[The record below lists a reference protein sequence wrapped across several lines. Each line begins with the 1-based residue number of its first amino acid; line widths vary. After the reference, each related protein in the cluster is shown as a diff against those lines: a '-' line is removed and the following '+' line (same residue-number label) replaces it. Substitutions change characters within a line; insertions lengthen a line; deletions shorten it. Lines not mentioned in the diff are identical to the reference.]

1 MDSLTSKTSPYS
13 MAAADSDEETIL
25 QFSSSIY
32 LRIRNSKTSLI
43 DLNDTS
49 PSRRPPSVA
58 SSVCGSIRSTRYD
71 TIEENPADEPSL
83 LSSDEQPLL
92 SSDEVFKSSEGE
104 VQTSPFSD
112 SGVSSLEEVFIR
124 DIEDRTEDTET
135 ELERD
140 PDQVE
145 KKKEFVRDTEDR
157 NEETEV
163 EQNSDQ
169 VVKNK
174 VFVRDSEDKTEGKEA
189 VKDPNQ
195 VAKKKAVLED
205 IRALGQLGRADSSSE
220 STLTID
226 ESNDEEEEDTPVHST
241 EVSDTEQKVTEFV
254 TEVLDPELAAKSPV
268 QESSSSQIQ
277 EEPTIASSS
286 SFTREEEELEEGMS
300 TQQAVQTHDARTS
313 VLDDIRKIGEKR
325 SQGNID
331 DQLDSKRSKP
341 SYTSPESDDNLGK
354 PPPYTPVAAVTP
366 AEEVQ
371 SSSPPSR
378 ANPPVGVREPNSGSH
393 IPQSVLAGGKP
404 KGEPKK
410 PRGVQEGNVRKK
422 ASFFRKKGQSDEEL
436 SKQPSPPPKVRTSGP
451 GVMDRIKTFF
461 GREKTSYDLQQAQT
475 DVGIK
480 YGTSETLPDQPRE
493 RKPLLELQEEAPKL
507 QKAGVQVVEDEEKSL
522 PTPTV
527 VRSQTKSREPDT
539 SSSSG
544 VENNVSMKKAAVPEV
559 KTALAPAVNASAA
572 GPSADLP
579 TKDSKLDRMTSS
591 SDNTSAS
598 SLDLPKKKK
607 LKKKEKKSSTSSLS
621 SLSSVDDRKGGR
633 MNIDAEDSNLPPSR
647 VVGSKGSSLKR
658 KSVPEVQSAPPPEA
672 QKPPSPVAKTTPPI
686 AVKKTPSPEV
696 KAPPPVEVKR
706 TPPPVQ
712 NVSPPVEKA
721 SPPMEVQ
728 KPSSSVKSVPPPAK
742 VQQPQPVEVQRAPS
756 PVQKVSPP
764 VEKASPAV
772 EVQQAPPPVQKAS
785 PPVVK
790 APPPVEVQKPSAP
803 VKKTPPAVKKPVAK
817 TAQPKKTAES
827 PRVRE
832 TVSPMYVVEPAEP
845 VKTTP
850 PLVLPQA
857 TQVTQVETQTPAPP
871 VNNSVPLHTAKSP
884 GDIEG
889 ARQSVLGDIKQLRK
903 DSTSSSDIE
912 EEVTPTTALSTA
924 PPVFPMEA
932 PPTVVEEVRS
942 APPPTMEAPKEQS
955 IVEKIKDK
963 ADDMFSKKSTRKA
976 KTIEGREID
985 DVDQLKEIL
994 KKKKGAKIIIV
1005 SEDDLTSSSSSSSS
1019 SSDEEP
1025 EPEKPPPAMPEQVA
1039 LASADTAYSAPPP
1052 SKLLNGQPET
1062 SETSG
1067 KVIVS
1072 GSGLGH
1078 VPVHRT
1084 AKFMVSAENVEELP
1098 MEIIVTGPRKDR
1110 LPCRY
1115 NDANGGIQVEY
1126 VPEEVGEHDISVKY
1140 NGTEVPG
1147 GPFVCHAYDITK
1159 IKVSE
1164 AKWDVGKDVEVPID
1178 TSRVGHGNLSA
1189 SVSKDGRDINS
1200 KLIDQG
1206 DGKQLLTFNPEGVGL
1221 YNIGLTFNKTNV
1233 PVRCPVIDPNQ
1244 VVVRG
1249 EGYKRGHYLPVGETV
1264 SFNVD
1269 TTESGDAPVVATVS
1283 DSVDRDVPCDMYKDG
1298 SIYTATYTPTEPG
1311 DHKVNVKYAGLTVAS
1326 SPVTVHAY
1334 DVNRVS
1340 LGPLS
1345 KRDELGYVSSIVETK
1360 KAGPGIL
1367 HTSVTTKDETVP
1379 HNCDKLDTGK
1389 YKVSFQPKRLG
1400 QYEVHAEYNDVT
1412 VPGSP
1417 LVYENFDTSDIAV
1430 SGEGLGNVP
1439 VGKLAKFQVDAS
1451 KTPGGDVVVKIA
1463 GPSEDATV
1471 QGEIVEEDDIYT
1483 VLYIPSEVGQHEFLV
1498 LKDDVTIKGSPF
1510 ISHAYD
1516 PSKIQVSDQSKA
1528 KIGDSVEI
1536 QIDTT
1541 KAGRGTLGGEVRS
1554 NGRSIHSQLSST
1566 QPGLYSLCYTPDR
1579 SGEYSTILRFNKED
1593 VPGSPY
1599 VCTVASAEDV
1609 KVKGEE
1615 LVPVGQRALW
1625 EIDTSRSGDG
1635 EVTVKIAGPRKGADY
1650 AGSVTPS
1657 DQDKVTNVEYLPSD
1671 VGQYDFLVLFDGEP
1685 VKQKPF
1691 VSHAYDASAV
1701 AVNAQERG
1709 KIGKEVCHKVDTT
1722 NAGQGVLKAVVAA
1735 GGQDVPSKLSSV
1747 GEGLYD
1753 LTFTPKTSAAHLTT
1767 FSFNDTTVK
1776 GSPFTTALST
1786 PEDIVVMGAGIG
1798 EQKSIPVNKEAIMK
1812 IDATKA
1818 GDEEVVVKVAGPTE
1832 RDFPCEMNAEDQIYS
1847 VNFTPVDVGDHK
1859 FMVKYGEEEVK
1870 ESPFI
1875 AHAFDPSKVEV
1886 QSVPKAKL
1894 GQQVSL
1900 KIDGRNAGKAELT
1913 GEISKDGDK
1922 VPSELWKADDGRHL
1936 MTFLANE
1943 LGTYNAHIRHGGLPV
1958 EGSPFPCK
1966 VFNMDAIDVHGDG
1979 VSETLPL
1986 PVNEKTAFYMETK
1999 GPGNVE
2005 DALVKVFDPTGK
2017 DVPANITSHN
2027 GTYTVDYTPREIGPH
2042 KVRVHYDEKEV
2053 SGSPYTVNV
2062 FDANRIRADPDRT
2075 ATVNQPVNIKVDARD
2090 AGPGKLTYTV
2100 DPNVPD
2106 VMTEPSRDQYLVQ
2119 YTPTQ
2124 PGTYS
2129 VNMKYN
2135 NKPVPGSPF
2144 QFLVLD
2150 TKNIVVMAENLSK
2163 IPVNEKAYFFIG
2175 GADNDDLLGV
2185 HVTDPKGRPLRYEVE
2200 DSLVSFT
2207 PHDIGQHDVSVFF
2220 SGKEV
2225 TGSPFT
2231 FEAYDV
2237 SKIVVTLLDY
2247 SFVGKETTF
2256 QVDCR
2261 EAGPGDLSALVMRAG
2276 AEVVTVVVKDTPEPA
2291 VHSVRFTPTE
2301 PEPHN
2306 LHLEYHNTHVPG
2318 TPFVCDVQAEPEI
2331 GVVGDGL
2338 VRGYVDEKAFFDINA
2353 QNCKLEELGVRI
2365 SNNNGFVPHEVD
2377 SKGDQHKVI
2386 YTPRDAGP
2394 HTVDI
2399 VYFGKHVEGSPFY
2412 PNISAPGNVQI
2423 LGKEGQLVADRRAL
2437 PLKVDKTCNVELD
2450 ASTAGP
2456 GTFKSLVRGP
2466 SGEIQSSVTDIGND
2480 RHKLKFTPLE
2490 KGDHEISVV
2499 YAGRN
2504 IKHSP
2509 FQADVQEPDIQV
2521 IPETQQ
2527 VQQAQVQ
2534 QLQSAAPPL
2543 APSQSAKAPSQS
2555 SRPPVGD
2562 VILKGLPEYANAKT
2576 PFRVSV
2582 DTRPAP
2588 GGGTLA
2594 SRCFGPSKSSD
2605 VQLFDFENGT
2615 YELRVTPK
2623 EKGRHTLEVV
2633 YDQKHAPGSPHVFEV
2648 GSKSDYK
2655 RVKVFGPGLN
2665 NGMINYYRG
2674 NFLCDTRGAGEG
2686 DLSVRIQGPK
2696 GAFKVRMNPLAE
2708 NDRVIAVSYDPTFPG
2723 NYDITVKWSDKHVP
2737 GSPFRVYLAPPSSEP
2752 MGQPDLPPMM
2762 GQSIPRTRGSSRY

>member
-1 MDSLTSKTSPYS
+1 

-25 QFSSSIY
+25 QFTSSVY

-43 DLNDTS
+43 DLNDIS
-49 PSRRPPSVA
+49 AGQRPPSSA

-71 TIEENPADEPSL
+71 TIAENPT
-83 LSSDEQPLL
+83 DEQQPQLP
-92 SSDEVFKSSEGE
+92 SDEVFKSTEEE
-104 VQTSPFSD
+104 VQTYPFSD
-112 SGVSSLEEVFIR
+112 SGVSSLEEVF
-124 DIEDRTEDTET
+124 
-135 ELERD
+135 
-140 PDQVE
+140 
-145 KKKEFVRDTEDR
+145 
-157 NEETEV
+157 
-163 EQNSDQ
+163 
-169 VVKNK
+169 
-174 VFVRDSEDKTEGKEA
+174 VRDSEDKTEDTETE
-189 VKDPNQ
+189 VEKDPNQ
-195 VAKKKAVLED
+195 VEKKKLLLED
-205 IRALGQLGRADSSSE
+205 IRVLGHLTREDSSSE
-220 STLTID
+220 STLSID
-226 ESNDEEEEDTPVHST
+226 ESNAEEEDTPVQST
-241 EVSDTEQKVTEFV
+241 EESATEENIKESDPAK
-254 TEVLDPELAAKSPV
+254 LNPEPTVPNPS
-268 QESSSSQIQ
+268 QESSTAPPKEEIVQ
-277 EEPTIASSS
+277 EPASNSN
-286 SFTREEEELEEGMS
+286 FARGEEGELEEGMS
-300 TQQAVQTHDARTS
+300 TKQAIQTHDARKS
-313 VLDDIRKIGEKR
+313 VLEDIRKIGEKR
-325 SQGNID
+325 SPESAD

-341 SYTSPESDDNLGK
+341 SYTSSESDDSLGK
-354 PPPYTPVAAVTP
+354 PPAYTQRAAVTP

-371 SSSPPSR
+371 SSLPPGG
-378 ANPPVGVREPNSGSH
+378 ANPPVREPKTGSQ

-422 ASFFRKKGQSDEEL
+422 ASFFRKKGQDDEEL
-436 SKQPSPPPKVRTSGP
+436 SKQPSPPPKIRTSGP

-461 GREKTSYDLQQAQT
+461 GKEKTSYDLQQAQT
-475 DVGIK
+475 DVGIR
-480 YGTSETLPDQPRE
+480 YGTSQTLPDQPKE
-493 RKPLLELQEEAPKL
+493 RKSLLELEEEAPKL
-507 QKAGVQVVEDEEKSL
+507 RKAEVEVVEDEEKSL

-527 VRSQTKSREPDT
+527 VRSQRPREPST
-539 SSSSG
+539 PPRNG
-544 VENNVSMKKAAVPEV
+544 VDSKVSMKAAAPEVKAAPVPEV
-559 KTALAPAVNASAA
+559 NASTA
-572 GPSADLP
+572 GPSAELP
-579 TKDSKLDRMTSS
+579 TKDAKLERKTSTS
-591 SDNTSAS
+591 TDNTSAS

-607 LKKKEKKSSTSSLS
+607 LKKKERKSSTFSKSSVS
-621 SLSSVDDRKGGR
+621 SLSSVDDRKGGP
-633 MNIDAEDSNLPPSR
+633 MDMDAEDSNLPPSR

-658 KSVPEVQSAPPPEA
+658 ESSPEVKSTPPLEV
-672 QKPPSPVAKTTPPI
+672 QKPPSPVVKTAPPI
-686 AVKKTPSPEV
+686 EMKKTPPLEV
-696 KAPPPVEVKR
+696 KAPPP
-706 TPPPVQ
+706 
-712 NVSPPVEKA
+712 A
-721 SPPMEVQ
+721 EVQ
-728 KPSSSVKSVPPPAK
+728 HAPP
-742 VQQPQPVEVQRAPS
+742 

-764 VEKASPAV
+764 VVKAAPAV
-772 EVQQAPPPVQKAS
+772 EVQRPSSPIKRATPPPEVKRPSSPVKKTSPVNEVRAPSPAKSASPIEKERTPSPAKSASPVEKPRTPSPAKNASPVVDAPAESALPAEKVPTPTPAKNASPVEKPRTPSPAKSASPVEEAPAESALPAEKVPTPTPAKSASPVEKPRTPSPAKSASPVEEAPAESALPAEKVPTPTPAKSASPVEKPRTPSPAKNAAPVVEAPAESALPVEKVPTPTPAKSASPVEEVPAESALPAEKVRTPSPTKSATPVEKARTPSPPKSVSPPMLSSSPPPVQK
-785 PPVVK
+785 PVVR
-790 APPPVEVQKPSAP
+790 
-803 VKKTPPAVKKPVAK
+803 
-817 TAQPKKTAES
+817 TAQPKKTLDPS

-850 PLVLPQA
+850 PPVLPQA
-857 TQVTQVETQTPAPP
+857 KQVTQVETQSPAPP
-871 VNNSVPLHTAKSP
+871 VNNSVSLHTARSP
-884 GDIEG
+884 VEIEG
-889 ARQSVLGDIKQLRK
+889 ARNSVLSNIKQLREE
-903 DSTSSSDIE
+903 SSSSSDSE
-912 EEVTPTTALSTA
+912 KAAAPTTKTPMESPTF
-924 PPVFPMEA
+924 PVEA
-932 PPTVVEEVRS
+932 PPTVVEEVHS
-942 APPPTMEAPKEQS
+942 APPPTMEAPNDKS

-963 ADDMFSKKSTRKA
+963 ADDIFTKKSTLKG

-1005 SEDDLTSSSSSSSS
+1005 TDDELTSSS

-1025 EPEKPPPAMPEQVA
+1025 EKPPPPMPEKVA
-1039 LASADTAYSAPPP
+1039 LAPADTAYSTPPSS
-1052 SKLLNGQPET
+1052 SKLLNGEP
-1062 SETSG
+1062 ETSG

-1084 AKFMVSAENVEELP
+1084 ARFAVTAENVDELP

-1115 NDANGGIQVEY
+1115 NDANGSIQVEY

-1206 DGKQLLTFNPEGVGL
+1206 DGKQLLTFNPGGVGL

-1233 PVRCPVIDPNQ
+1233 PVRCPVIDPNK
-1244 VVVRG
+1244 VVVKG
-1249 EGYKRGHYLPVGETV
+1249 EGYRRGHYLPVGDTV

-1269 TTESGDAPVVATVS
+1269 TTESGDAPVVATVT
-1283 DSVDRDVPCDMYKDG
+1283 DAVERDVPCDVYKDG
-1298 SIYTATYTPTEPG
+1298 SIHTAAYTPKEAG
-1311 DHKVNVKYAGLTVAS
+1311 DHKVNVKFAGLTVAS

-1334 DVNRVS
+1334 DINKVS

-1367 HTSVTTKDETVP
+1367 HTSVTTKDEVVS

-1400 QYEVHAEYNDVT
+1400 QYEVHAEFNDIT

-1417 LVYENFDTSDIAV
+1417 LVYENFDTSDIMV

-1439 VGKLAKFQVDAS
+1439 AGKLAKFQVDAS

-1463 GPSEDATV
+1463 GPSDDSAVE
-1471 QGEIVEEDDIYT
+1471 GEIVEEDDIYT
-1483 VLYIPSEVGQHEFLV
+1483 VLYIPAEVGQHEFLV
-1498 LKDDVTIKGSPF
+1498 LKDDVTIQGAPF

-1516 PSKIQVSDQSKA
+1516 PSKTQVSDQSKA
-1528 KIGDSVEI
+1528 KIGDRVEI
-1536 QIDTT
+1536 QIDTR

-1554 NGRSIHSQLSST
+1554 NGRTIPSQMSST
-1566 QPGLYSLCYTPDR
+1566 HPGLYSLCYTPDR
-1579 SGEYSTILRFNKED
+1579 SGQYSSILRFNKED

-1599 VCTVASAEDV
+1599 VCTVASAEEV
-1609 KVKGEE
+1609 QVKGEE
-1615 LVPVGQRALW
+1615 LVPVGQSALW
-1625 EIDTSRSGDG
+1625 EIDTSRAGDG

-1657 DQDKVTNVEYLPSD
+1657 DVDKVTNVEYLPSD

-1685 VKQKPF
+1685 VKQEPF
-1691 VSHAYDASAV
+1691 ISHAYDASAV

-1735 GGQDVPSKLSSV
+1735 GGQDVPSNLTSA

-1767 FSFNDTTVK
+1767 FSFNDEVVK

-1786 PEDIVVMGAGIG
+1786 PEDIVVMGAGMG
-1798 EQKSIPVNKEAIMK
+1798 DQKCIPVNKEAIMK

-1900 KIDGRNAGKAELT
+1900 KVDGRNAGKAELT

-1922 VPSELWKADDGRHL
+1922 VPSELWKTDDGRHM
-1936 MTFLANE
+1936 MTFVANE

-1979 VSETLPL
+1979 VSETIPL

-2053 SGSPYTVNV
+2053 SGSPYIVNV

-2100 DPNVPD
+2100 DPIVSD

-2129 VNMKYN
+2129 VHMKYN

-2150 TKNIVVMAENLSK
+2150 TKNIMVMAENLSK
-2163 IPVNEKAYFFIG
+2163 IPVNEKAYFFVG

-2185 HVTDPKGRPLRYEVE
+2185 HVRDPKGLPLRYEVE
-2200 DSLVSFT
+2200 DSLVSFI
-2207 PHDIGQHDVSVFF
+2207 PQDVGRHDVSVFF
-2220 SGKEV
+2220 SGKGV

-2237 SKIVVTLLDY
+2237 SKIVVTLLDH
-2247 SFVGKETTF
+2247 SFVGKETSF
-2256 QVDCR
+2256 Q
-2261 EAGPGDLSALVMRAG
+2261 GI
-2276 AEVVTVVVKDTPEPA
+2276 
-2291 VHSVRFTPTE
+2291 
-2301 PEPHN
+2301 
-2306 LHLEYHNTHVPG
+2306 LHHAWQPV
-2318 TPFVCDVQAEPEI
+2318 
-2331 GVVGDGL
+2331 
-2338 VRGYVDEKAFFDINA
+2338 
-2353 QNCKLEELGVRI
+2353 
-2365 SNNNGFVPHEVD
+2365 
-2377 SKGDQHKVI
+2377 
-2386 YTPRDAGP
+2386 
-2394 HTVDI
+2394 
-2399 VYFGKHVEGSPFY
+2399 
-2412 PNISAPGNVQI
+2412 
-2423 LGKEGQLVADRRAL
+2423 
-2437 PLKVDKTCNVELD
+2437 
-2450 ASTAGP
+2450 
-2456 GTFKSLVRGP
+2456 
-2466 SGEIQSSVTDIGND
+2466 
-2480 RHKLKFTPLE
+2480 
-2490 KGDHEISVV
+2490 
-2499 YAGRN
+2499 
-2504 IKHSP
+2504 
-2509 FQADVQEPDIQV
+2509 FQCM
-2521 IPETQQ
+2521 
-2527 VQQAQVQ
+2527 
-2534 QLQSAAPPL
+2534 
-2543 APSQSAKAPSQS
+2543 
-2555 SRPPVGD
+2555 
-2562 VILKGLPEYANAKT
+2562 ANA
-2576 PFRVSV
+2576 S
-2582 DTRPAP
+2582 
-2588 GGGTLA
+2588 
-2594 SRCFGPSKSSD
+2594 
-2605 VQLFDFENGT
+2605 
-2615 YELRVTPK
+2615 
-2623 EKGRHTLEVV
+2623 
-2633 YDQKHAPGSPHVFEV
+2633 
-2648 GSKSDYK
+2648 
-2655 RVKVFGPGLN
+2655 
-2665 NGMINYYRG
+2665 
-2674 NFLCDTRGAGEG
+2674 
-2686 DLSVRIQGPK
+2686 
-2696 GAFKVRMNPLAE
+2696 
-2708 NDRVIAVSYDPTFPG
+2708 
-2723 NYDITVKWSDKHVP
+2723 IT
-2737 GSPFRVYLAPPSSEP
+2737 
-2752 MGQPDLPPMM
+2752 
-2762 GQSIPRTRGSSRY
+2762 

>member
-1 MDSLTSKTSPYS
+1 MASTPEETSPYS
-13 MAAADSDEETIL
+13 MATADSDEETIL
-25 QFSSSIY
+25 QFTSSVY

-49 PSRRPPSVA
+49 SSRRPPSIA
-58 SSVCGSIRSTRYD
+58 SSVCGSVRSTRYD
-71 TIEENPADEPSL
+71 TITENPT
-83 LSSDEQPLL
+83 DEQPQLSTDDQLL
-92 SSDEVFKSSEGE
+92 LPTDEHPQLSTDEVFKPTEGE
-104 VQTSPFSD
+104 VPTYPFSD
-112 SGVSSLEEVFIR
+112 SGVSSLEEVFVR
-124 DIEDRTEDTET
+124 DPEDRTEDTET
-135 ELERD
+135 EVEKD
-140 PDQVE
+140 PNQVE
-145 KKKEFVRDTEDR
+145 KKK
-157 NEETEV
+157 
-163 EQNSDQ
+163 
-169 VVKNK
+169 
-174 VFVRDSEDKTEGKEA
+174 
-189 VKDPNQ
+189 
-195 VAKKKAVLED
+195 VLLDD
-205 IRALGQLGRADSSSE
+205 IRALGQLGREDSSSE
-220 STLTID
+220 STLSID
-226 ESNDEEEEDTPVHST
+226 ESDREEEDTPVHST
-241 EVSDTEQKVTEFV
+241 EDSATEENVTESDPVKLDTELTVQ
-254 TEVLDPELAAKSPV
+254 ASV
-268 QESSSSQIQ
+268 QESSTSQLQ
-277 EEPTIASSS
+277 EETIPEPVSASSS
-286 SFTREEEELEEGMS
+286 SSFAREEEEESEEGMS
-300 TQQAVQTHDARTS
+300 TKQAAQTHDARTS
-313 VLDDIRKIGEKR
+313 VLEDIRKIGEKR
-325 SQGNID
+325 SPDIID
-331 DQLDSKRSKP
+331 DQLQSKKSKP
-341 SYTSPESDDNLGK
+341 SYTSSESDDSLRK
-354 PPPYTPVAAVTP
+354 PPGYTPAVSATP

-371 SSSPPSR
+371 SSLPPGG
-378 ANPPVGVREPNSGSH
+378 ANPPVREPQAGSH

-404 KGEPKK
+404 KGEPTK
-410 PRGVQEGNVRKK
+410 PRGVQEGNVKKK

-436 SKQPSPPPKVRTSGP
+436 SRQPSPPPKIRTSGP

-461 GREKTSYDLQQAQT
+461 GRERTSYDLQQAQT

-480 YGTSETLPDQPRE
+480 YGTSHTLPDEPRE

-507 QKAGVQVVEDEEKSL
+507 RKADVTVVEDEENSL

-527 VRSQTKSREPDT
+527 VRSHQANSREPGT

-544 VENNVSMKKAAVPEV
+544 AENLKGSLKKAAVPEV
-559 KTALAPAVNASAA
+559 KAAPAPAINASAA
-572 GPSADLP
+572 GPTAALP
-579 TKDSKLDRMTSS
+579 TKEAKLERKTSS
-591 SDNTSAS
+591 SSLTSAS

-607 LKKKEKKSSTSSLS
+607 LKKKERKSSTSSKSSVS
-621 SLSSVDDRKGGR
+621 SLSSVDDRKTGP
-633 MNIDAEDSNLPPSR
+633 MNMDAEDSNLPPSR
-647 VVGSKGSSLKR
+647 VVGSKPSSLKM
-658 KSVPEVQSAPPPEA
+658 KTSPVLESTPPLEV
-672 QKPPSPVAKTTPPI
+672 QKPPSPVVNTAPPM
-686 AVKKTPSPEV
+686 ATKKTPSPEV
-696 KAPPPVEVKR
+696 KASPPVEVQKAPPPVQKAPPPVKKASPMVQKTPPSVKK
-706 TPPPVQ
+706 TPPPVKKTPPPVKKTPPLVQ
-712 NVSPPVEKA
+712 KTSPPV
-721 SPPMEVQ
+721 V
-728 KPSSSVKSVPPPAK
+728 
-742 VQQPQPVEVQRAPS
+742 
-756 PVQKVSPP
+756 
-764 VEKASPAV
+764 KASPAV
-772 EVQQAPPPVQKAS
+772 EVQRPPS
-785 PPVVK
+785 
-790 APPPVEVQKPSAP
+790 P
-803 VKKTPPAVKKPVAK
+803 VKKTTPFDEVRAPFLAAFFSFRQSAHAFSSKKRYTVEKALAKRAWSVEKVDAPWPSQAKSFSPVEKVSTPFSPMNASPPILSSSSLPVQRPAARP
-817 TAQPKKTAES
+817 AQLKKTPES

-832 TVSPMYVVEPAEP
+832 PVSPVYVVEPAEP

-850 PLVLPQA
+850 PPVLPQA
-857 TQVTQVETQTPAPP
+857 NQVTQVETQSPAPP
-871 VNNSVPLHTAKSP
+871 VNNSVSLQTARSP
-884 GDIEG
+884 TEIEG
-889 ARQSVLGDIKQLRK
+889 ARQSVLGNIKQLRK
-903 DSTSSSDIE
+903 DSSSSSSSSSDSE
-912 EEVTPTTALSTA
+912 EEVAPTTEA
-924 PPVFPMEA
+924 PAATPVFPTEA
-932 PPTVVEEVRS
+932 TPTVVEEVRS
-942 APPPTMEAPKEQS
+942 APPPVMEAPKDKS
-955 IVEKIKDK
+955 TFEKIKDK
-963 ADDMFSKKSTRKA
+963 ADDMFSKKTTLKA
-976 KTIEGREID
+976 KRIEGREID
-985 DVDQLKEIL
+985 DVDQIKEIL
-994 KKKKGAKIIIV
+994 KNKKGAKIIIV
-1005 SEDDLTSSSSSSSS
+1005 SEDELTSSSSSSSD
-1019 SSDEEP
+1019 DEY
-1025 EPEKPPPAMPEQVA
+1025 EKPASPMPEQVA
-1039 LASADTAYSAPPP
+1039 VATADEAHSAPPP
-1052 SKLLNGQPET
+1052 SKLLNGEP
-1062 SETSG
+1062 ETSG

-1115 NDANGGIQVEY
+1115 NDANGSIQVEY

-1178 TSRVGHGNLSA
+1178 TSRVGQGNLSA
-1189 SVSKDGRDINS
+1189 SVTKDGRDIGS

-1206 DGKQLLTFNPEGVGL
+1206 DGKQMLSFNPEGVGL

-1244 VVVRG
+1244 VAVRG
-1249 EGYKRGHYLPVGETV
+1249 EGYRRGHYLPVGETV

-1269 TTESGDAPVVATVS
+1269 TTESGDAPVVATVT
-1283 DSVDRDVPCDMYKDG
+1283 DSVDRDVPCDVYKDG
-1298 SIYTATYTPTEPG
+1298 SIYTATYTPKEPG
-1311 DHKVNVKYAGLTVAS
+1311 DHKVNVKFAGLTVAS

-1345 KRDELGYVSSIVETK
+1345 KRDELGYVSTIVDTK
-1360 KAGPGIL
+1360 KAGSGIL
-1367 HTSVTTKDETVP
+1367 NTSVTTKDETVP

-1417 LVYENFDTSDIAV
+1417 LVYENFDTSDIV
-1430 SGEGLGNVP
+1430 VGGEGLGNVP

-1483 VLYIPSEVGQHEFLV
+1483 VLYIPAEVGEHEFLV
-1498 LKDDVTIKGSPF
+1498 LKDDVNIKGSPF

-1516 PSKIQVSDQSKA
+1516 PSKIQVTNQSKA
-1528 KIGDSVEI
+1528 KIRDRVQI

-1554 NGRSIHSQLSST
+1554 NGRTIHSQMSST
-1566 QPGLYSLCYTPDR
+1566 QPGLYSLCYTADK
-1579 SGEYSTILRFNKED
+1579 SGQYSTILRFNKED

-1599 VCTVASAEDV
+1599 VCTVASAEEV
-1609 KVKGEE
+1609 QVKGEE

-1625 EIDTSRSGDG
+1625 AIDTSRAGDG

-1735 GGQDVPSKLSSV
+1735 GGQDVPSKLSSA

-1753 LTFTPKTSAAHLTT
+1753 LTFTPKNSAAHLTT
-1767 FSFNDTTVK
+1767 FSFNDEMVK
-1776 GSPFTTALST
+1776 GSPFTTVLST

-1798 EQKSIPVNKEAIMK
+1798 DQKCIPVNKEAIMK

-1847 VNFTPVDVGDHK
+1847 VNFMPVDVGDHK

-1943 LGTYNAHIRHGGLPV
+1943 LGTYNAHIRHGGFPV

-1966 VFNMDAIDVHGDG
+1966 VYNMDAVDVHGDG

-1986 PVNEKTAFYMETK
+1986 PVNEKTTFYMETK

-2005 DALVKVFDPTGK
+2005 DALVKVSDPTGK
-2017 DVPANITSHN
+2017 DVPANITAHN
-2027 GTYTVDYTPREIGPH
+2027 GIYHVDYTPREIGQH

-2090 AGPGKLTYTV
+2090 AGPGKLTYSV
-2100 DPNVPD
+2100 DPDVPD

-2124 PGTYS
+2124 PGSYS
-2129 VNMKYN
+2129 VDMKYN
-2135 NKPVPGSPF
+2135 NKP
-2144 QFLVLD
+2144 
-2150 TKNIVVMAENLSK
+2150 
-2163 IPVNEKAYFFIG
+2163 
-2175 GADNDDLLGV
+2175 
-2185 HVTDPKGRPLRYEVE
+2185 
-2200 DSLVSFT
+2200 
-2207 PHDIGQHDVSVFF
+2207 
-2220 SGKEV
+2220 
-2225 TGSPFT
+2225 
-2231 FEAYDV
+2231 
-2237 SKIVVTLLDY
+2237 
-2247 SFVGKETTF
+2247 
-2256 QVDCR
+2256 
-2261 EAGPGDLSALVMRAG
+2261 
-2276 AEVVTVVVKDTPEPA
+2276 
-2291 VHSVRFTPTE
+2291 
-2301 PEPHN
+2301 
-2306 LHLEYHNTHVPG
+2306 VPG
-2318 TPFVCDVQAEPEI
+2318 TPFVCDVQAEPQI
-2331 GVVGDGL
+2331 GVAGSGL
-2338 VRGYVDEKAFFDINA
+2338 LRGYVDEKATFDINA

-2365 SNNNGFVPHEVD
+2365 SNSKGFVPHEVD
-2377 SKGDQHKVI
+2377 SQGDQHKVI

-2423 LGKEGQLVADRRAL
+2423 LGKPGEMVADRRKL
-2437 PLKVDKTCNVELD
+2437 PLTVDRTCNVELD

-2456 GTFKSLVRGP
+2456 GTFKSVVRGP
-2466 SGEIQSSVTDIGND
+2466 SGEIQSSVTDVGND
-2480 RHKLKFTPLE
+2480 RHNLKFTPLE
-2490 KGDHEISVV
+2490 KGDHEISVL
-2499 YAGRN
+2499 YAGRD

-2509 FQADVQEPDIQV
+2509 FRADVQEPDIVQA
-2521 IPETQQ
+2521 IDDQP
-2527 VQQAQVQ
+2527 VQQ
-2534 QLQSAAPPL
+2534 SMPPPVR
-2543 APSQSAKAPSQS
+2543 APSLASQPPRSPSQS

-2576 PFRVSV
+2576 PFRVHV

-2605 VQLFDFENGT
+2605 VQLYDFENGT
-2615 YELRVTPK
+2615 YELKVTPK

-2708 NDRVIAVSYDPTFPG
+2708 NERVIAVSYDPTFPG

-2752 MGQPDLPPMM
+2752 MGQPEIPPMM
-2762 GQSIPRTRGSSRY
+2762 QQSIPRSRGSSRY

>member
-1 MDSLTSKTSPYS
+1 MASTPEETSPYS
-13 MAAADSDEETIL
+13 MATADSDEETIL
-25 QFSSSIY
+25 QFTSSVY

-49 PSRRPPSVA
+49 SSRRPPSIA
-58 SSVCGSIRSTRYD
+58 SSVCGSVRSTRYD
-71 TIEENPADEPSL
+71 TITESPT
-83 LSSDEQPLL
+83 DEQPQLSTDDQLL
-92 SSDEVFKSSEGE
+92 LPTDEHPQLSTDEVFKPTEGE
-104 VQTSPFSD
+104 VPTYPFSD
-112 SGVSSLEEVFIR
+112 SGVSSLEEVFVR
-124 DIEDRTEDTET
+124 DPEDRTEDTET
-135 ELERD
+135 EVEKD
-140 PDQVE
+140 PNQVE
-145 KKKEFVRDTEDR
+145 KKK
-157 NEETEV
+157 
-163 EQNSDQ
+163 
-169 VVKNK
+169 
-174 VFVRDSEDKTEGKEA
+174 
-189 VKDPNQ
+189 
-195 VAKKKAVLED
+195 VLLDD
-205 IRALGQLGRADSSSE
+205 IRALGQLGREDSSPE
-220 STLTID
+220 STLSID
-226 ESNDEEEEDTPVHST
+226 ESDREEEDTPVHST
-241 EVSDTEQKVTEFV
+241 EDSATEENATESDPVKLDTELTVQ
-254 TEVLDPELAAKSPV
+254 ASV
-268 QESSSSQIQ
+268 QESSTSQLQ
-277 EEPTIASSS
+277 EETIPEPVPASSS
-286 SFTREEEELEEGMS
+286 SSIAIEEEESEEGMS
-300 TQQAVQTHDARTS
+300 TKQAAQTHDARTS
-313 VLDDIRKIGEKR
+313 VLEDIRKIGEKR
-325 SQGNID
+325 SPDIID
-331 DQLDSKRSKP
+331 DQLKSKKSKP
-341 SYTSPESDDNLGK
+341 SYTSSESDDSLRK
-354 PPPYTPVAAVTP
+354 PPGYTPAVSATP

-371 SSSPPSR
+371 SSLPPGG
-378 ANPPVGVREPNSGSH
+378 ANPPVREPQAGSH

-404 KGEPKK
+404 KGEPTK
-410 PRGVQEGNVRKK
+410 PRGVQEGNVKKK

-436 SKQPSPPPKVRTSGP
+436 SRQPSPPPKIRTSGP

-461 GREKTSYDLQQAQT
+461 GRERTSYDLQQAQT

-480 YGTSETLPDQPRE
+480 YGTSHTLPDEPRE

-507 QKAGVQVVEDEEKSL
+507 RKADVTVVEDEENSL

-527 VRSQTKSREPDT
+527 VRSHQANSREPGT

-544 VENNVSMKKAAVPEV
+544 AENLKGSLKKAAVPEV
-559 KTALAPAVNASAA
+559 KAAPAPTVNASAA
-572 GPSADLP
+572 GPTAALP
-579 TKDSKLDRMTSS
+579 TKEAKLERKTSS
-591 SDNTSAS
+591 SSLTSAS

-607 LKKKEKKSSTSSLS
+607 LKKKERKSSTSSKSSVS
-621 SLSSVDDRKGGR
+621 SLSSVDDRKTGP
-633 MNIDAEDSNLPPSR
+633 MNMDAEDSNLPPSR
-647 VVGSKGSSLKR
+647 VVGSKPSSLKM
-658 KSVPEVQSAPPPEA
+658 KTSPVLESTPPLEV
-672 QKPPSPVAKTTPPI
+672 QKPPSPVVNTAPLI
-686 AVKKTPSPEV
+686 ATKKATSPEV
-696 KAPPPVEVKR
+696 KAPPPVEVQKAPPPVKKTSPPIKKASPMVQKTPPSVKKTPPSVKK

-712 NVSPPVEKA
+712 KTSPPV
-721 SPPMEVQ
+721 V
-728 KPSSSVKSVPPPAK
+728 
-742 VQQPQPVEVQRAPS
+742 
-756 PVQKVSPP
+756 
-764 VEKASPAV
+764 KASPAV
-772 EVQQAPPPVQKAS
+772 EVQR
-785 PPVVK
+785 
-790 APPPVEVQKPSAP
+790 PSSP
-803 VKKTPPAVKKPVAK
+803 VKKTTPFDEVRAPFLAAFFSFRKNAHAFSSKKRYTVEKALAKRAWPVEKVDAPLPSQAKSFSPVEKVSTPSSPMNASPPILSSSSLPVQKPAARP
-817 TAQPKKTAES
+817 AQPKKTPES

-832 TVSPMYVVEPAEP
+832 PVSPVYVVEPAEP

-850 PLVLPQA
+850 PPVLPQA
-857 TQVTQVETQTPAPP
+857 NQVTQVETQSPAPP
-871 VNNSVPLHTAKSP
+871 VNNSVSLQTARSP
-884 GDIEG
+884 TEIEG
-889 ARQSVLGDIKQLRK
+889 ARQSVLGNIKQLLF
-903 DSTSSSDIE
+903 
-912 EEVTPTTALSTA
+912 PT
-924 PPVFPMEA
+924 EA
-932 PPTVVEEVRS
+932 TPTVVEEVRS
-942 APPPTMEAPKEQS
+942 APPPAMEAPKDKS
-955 IVEKIKDK
+955 TFEKIKDK
-963 ADDMFSKKSTRKA
+963 ADDMFSKSPPLRQKGSR
-976 KTIEGREID
+976 I
-985 DVDQLKEIL
+985 KEIL
-994 KKKKGAKIIIV
+994 KNKKGAKIIIV
-1005 SEDDLTSSSSSSSS
+1005 SEDELTSSSSSSSD
-1019 SSDEEP
+1019 DEY
-1025 EPEKPPPAMPEQVA
+1025 EKPASPMPEQVA
-1039 LASADTAYSAPPP
+1039 VATAEEAHSAPPP
-1052 SKLLNGQPET
+1052 SKLLNGQP
-1062 SETSG
+1062 ETSG

-1115 NDANGGIQVEY
+1115 NDANGSIQVEY

-1178 TSRVGHGNLSA
+1178 TSRVGQGNLSA
-1189 SVSKDGRDINS
+1189 SVTKDGRDIGS

-1206 DGKQLLTFNPEGVGL
+1206 DGKQMLSFNPEGVGL

-1244 VVVRG
+1244 VAVRG
-1249 EGYKRGHYLPVGETV
+1249 EGYRRGHYLPVGETV

-1269 TTESGDAPVVATVS
+1269 TTESGDAPVVATVT
-1283 DSVDRDVPCDMYKDG
+1283 DSVDRDVPCDVYKDG
-1298 SIYTATYTPTEPG
+1298 SIYTATYTPKEPG
-1311 DHKVNVKYAGLTVAS
+1311 DHKVNVKFAGLTVAS

-1345 KRDELGYVSSIVETK
+1345 KRDELGYVSTIVDTK

-1367 HTSVTTKDETVP
+1367 NTSVTTKEETVP

-1417 LVYENFDTSDIAV
+1417 LVYENFDTSDIV
-1430 SGEGLGNVP
+1430 VGGEGLGNVP

-1451 KTPGGDVVVKIA
+1451 KTPGGDVV
-1463 GPSEDATV
+1463 
-1471 QGEIVEEDDIYT
+1471 
-1483 VLYIPSEVGQHEFLV
+1483 
-1498 LKDDVTIKGSPF
+1498 
-1510 ISHAYD
+1510 
-1516 PSKIQVSDQSKA
+1516 
-1528 KIGDSVEI
+1528 
-1536 QIDTT
+1536 
-1541 KAGRGTLGGEVRS
+1541 
-1554 NGRSIHSQLSST
+1554 
-1566 QPGLYSLCYTPDR
+1566 
-1579 SGEYSTILRFNKED
+1579 
-1593 VPGSPY
+1593 
-1599 VCTVASAEDV
+1599 
-1609 KVKGEE
+1609 
-1615 LVPVGQRALW
+1615 
-1625 EIDTSRSGDG
+1625 
-1635 EVTVKIAGPRKGADY
+1635 VKIAGPRKGADY

-1735 GGQDVPSKLSSV
+1735 GGQDVPSKLSSA

-1753 LTFTPKTSAAHLTT
+1753 LTFTPKNSAAHLTT
-1767 FSFNDTTVK
+1767 FSFNDEMVK
-1776 GSPFTTALST
+1776 GSPFTTVLST

-1798 EQKSIPVNKEAIMK
+1798 DQKCIPVNKEAIMK

-1847 VNFTPVDVGDHK
+1847 VNFMPVDVGDHK

-1943 LGTYNAHIRHGGLPV
+1943 LGTYNAHIRHGGFPV

-1966 VFNMDAIDVHGDG
+1966 VYNMDAVDVHGDG

-1986 PVNEKTAFYMETK
+1986 PVNEKTTFYMETK

-2005 DALVKVFDPTGK
+2005 DALVKVSDPTGK
-2017 DVPANITSHN
+2017 DVPANITAHN
-2027 GTYTVDYTPREIGPH
+2027 GIYHVDYTPREIGPH

-2124 PGTYS
+2124 PGSYS
-2129 VNMKYN
+2129 VDMKYN
-2135 NKPVPGSPF
+2135 NKPVPVVRFLAGSPF

-2163 IPVNEKAYFFIG
+2163 IPVGEKAYFFVG

-2185 HVTDPKGRPLRYEVE
+2185 HVSDPKGLPLRYDVE

-2207 PHDIGQHDVSVFF
+2207 PQYV
-2220 SGKEV
+2220 
-2225 TGSPFT
+2225 
-2231 FEAYDV
+2231 
-2237 SKIVVTLLDY
+2237 
-2247 SFVGKETTF
+2247 
-2256 QVDCR
+2256 VDCS
-2261 EAGPGDLSALVMRAG
+2261 EAGPGDLNALVMMAG
-2276 AEVVTVVVKDTPEPA
+2276 SEVPSVVDKDMPEPA
-2291 VHSVRFTPTE
+2291 IHTIRFTPTE
-2301 PEPHN
+2301 LRPHD

-2318 TPFVCDVQAEPEI
+2318 TPFVCDVQAEPQI
-2331 GVVGDGL
+2331 GVAGSGL
-2338 VRGYVDEKAFFDINA
+2338 LRGYVDEKATFDINA

-2365 SNNNGFVPHEVD
+2365 SNSKGFVPHEVD
-2377 SKGDQHKVI
+2377 SQGDQHKVI

-2399 VYFGKHVEGSPFY
+2399 VYFGKHVEAGSPFY

-2423 LGKEGQLVADRRAL
+2423 LGKPGEMVADRRKL
-2437 PLKVDKTCNVELD
+2437 PLTVDRTCNVELD

-2456 GTFKSLVRGP
+2456 GTFKSVVRGP
-2466 SGEIQSSVTDIGND
+2466 SGEIQSSVTDVGND
-2480 RHKLKFTPLE
+2480 RHNLKFTPLE
-2490 KGDHEISVV
+2490 KGDHEISVL
-2499 YAGRN
+2499 YAGRD
-2504 IKHSP
+2504 IKYSP
-2509 FQADVQEPDIQV
+2509 FRADVQEPEIVQAIDDQ
-2521 IPETQQ
+2521 P
-2527 VQQAQVQ
+2527 VQQ
-2534 QLQSAAPPL
+2534 SMPPPVR
-2543 APSQSAKAPSQS
+2543 APSLASQPPRSPSQS
-2555 SRPPVGD
+2555 SRPVEAPSPIPQPALVPEPAQVSPPEQVAQPAQVPPQAQVSPPEQVAQPAQVPQPKQVATEPVGD

-2576 PFRVSV
+2576 PFRVHV

-2605 VQLFDFENGT
+2605 VQLYDFENGT
-2615 YELRVTPK
+2615 YELKVTPK

-2708 NDRVIAVSYDPTFPG
+2708 NERVIAVSYDPTFPG

-2752 MGQPDLPPMM
+2752 MGQPEIPPMM
-2762 GQSIPRTRGSSRY
+2762 QQSIPRSRGSSRY

>member
-1 MDSLTSKTSPYS
+1 

-25 QFSSSIY
+25 QFTSSVY

-43 DLNDTS
+43 DLNDIS
-49 PSRRPPSVA
+49 AGQRPPSSA

-71 TIEENPADEPSL
+71 TIAENPT
-83 LSSDEQPLL
+83 DEQQPQLP
-92 SSDEVFKSSEGE
+92 SDEVFKSTEEE
-104 VQTSPFSD
+104 VQTYPFSD
-112 SGVSSLEEVFIR
+112 SGVSSLEEVF
-124 DIEDRTEDTET
+124 
-135 ELERD
+135 
-140 PDQVE
+140 
-145 KKKEFVRDTEDR
+145 
-157 NEETEV
+157 
-163 EQNSDQ
+163 
-169 VVKNK
+169 
-174 VFVRDSEDKTEGKEA
+174 VRDSEDKTEDTETE
-189 VKDPNQ
+189 VEKDPNQ
-195 VAKKKAVLED
+195 VEKKKLLLED
-205 IRALGQLGRADSSSE
+205 IRVLGHLTREDSSSE
-220 STLTID
+220 STLSID
-226 ESNDEEEEDTPVHST
+226 ESNAEEEDTPVQST
-241 EVSDTEQKVTEFV
+241 EESATEENIKESDPAK
-254 TEVLDPELAAKSPV
+254 LNPEPTVPNPS
-268 QESSSSQIQ
+268 QESSTAPPKEEIVQ
-277 EEPTIASSS
+277 EPASNSN
-286 SFTREEEELEEGMS
+286 FARGEEGELEEGMS
-300 TQQAVQTHDARTS
+300 TKQAIQTHDARKS
-313 VLDDIRKIGEKR
+313 VLEDIRKIGEKR
-325 SQGNID
+325 SPESAD

-341 SYTSPESDDNLGK
+341 SYTSSESDDSLGK
-354 PPPYTPVAAVTP
+354 PPAYTQRAAVTP

-371 SSSPPSR
+371 SSLPPGG
-378 ANPPVGVREPNSGSH
+378 ANPPVREPKTGSQ

-422 ASFFRKKGQSDEEL
+422 ASFFRKKGQDDEEL
-436 SKQPSPPPKVRTSGP
+436 SKQPSPPPKIRTSGP

-461 GREKTSYDLQQAQT
+461 GKEKTSYDLQQAQT
-475 DVGIK
+475 DVGIR
-480 YGTSETLPDQPRE
+480 YGTSQTLPDQPKE
-493 RKPLLELQEEAPKL
+493 RKSLLELEEEAPKL
-507 QKAGVQVVEDEEKSL
+507 RKAEVEVVEDEEKSL

-527 VRSQTKSREPDT
+527 VRSQRPREPST
-539 SSSSG
+539 PPRNG
-544 VENNVSMKKAAVPEV
+544 VDSKVSMKAAAPEVKAAPVPEV
-559 KTALAPAVNASAA
+559 NASTA
-572 GPSADLP
+572 GPSAELP
-579 TKDSKLDRMTSS
+579 TKDAKLERKTSTS
-591 SDNTSAS
+591 TDNTSAS

-607 LKKKEKKSSTSSLS
+607 LKKKERKSSTFSKSSVS
-621 SLSSVDDRKGGR
+621 SLSSVDDRKGGP
-633 MNIDAEDSNLPPSR
+633 MDMDAEDSNLPPSR

-658 KSVPEVQSAPPPEA
+658 ESSPEVKSTPPLEV
-672 QKPPSPVAKTTPPI
+672 QKPPSPVVKTAPPI
-686 AVKKTPSPEV
+686 EMKKTPPLEV
-696 KAPPPVEVKR
+696 KAPPP
-706 TPPPVQ
+706 
-712 NVSPPVEKA
+712 A
-721 SPPMEVQ
+721 EVQ
-728 KPSSSVKSVPPPAK
+728 HAPP
-742 VQQPQPVEVQRAPS
+742 

-764 VEKASPAV
+764 VVKAAPAV
-772 EVQQAPPPVQKAS
+772 EVQRPSSPIKRATPPPEVKRPSSPVKKTSPVNEVRAPSPAKSASPIEKERTPSPAKSASPVEKPRTPSPAKNASPVVDAPAESALPAEKVPTPTPAKNASPVEKPRTPSPAKSASPVEEAPAESALPAEKVPTPTPAKSASPVEKPRTPSPAKSASPVEEAPAESALPAEKVPTPTPAKSASPVEKPRTPSPAKNAAPVVEAPAESALPVEKVPTPTPAKSASPVEEVPAESALPAEKVRTPSPTKSATPVEKARTPSPPKSVSPPMLSSSPPPVQK
-785 PPVVK
+785 PVVR
-790 APPPVEVQKPSAP
+790 
-803 VKKTPPAVKKPVAK
+803 
-817 TAQPKKTAES
+817 TAQPKKTLDPS

-850 PLVLPQA
+850 PPVLPQA
-857 TQVTQVETQTPAPP
+857 KQVTQVETQSPAPP
-871 VNNSVPLHTAKSP
+871 VNNSVSLHTARSP
-884 GDIEG
+884 VEIEG
-889 ARQSVLGDIKQLRK
+889 ARNSVLSNIKQLREE
-903 DSTSSSDIE
+903 SSSSSDSE
-912 EEVTPTTALSTA
+912 KAAAPTTKTPMESPTF
-924 PPVFPMEA
+924 PVEA
-932 PPTVVEEVRS
+932 PPTVVEEVHS
-942 APPPTMEAPKEQS
+942 APPPTMEAPNDKS

-963 ADDMFSKKSTRKA
+963 ADDIFTKKSTLKG

-1005 SEDDLTSSSSSSSS
+1005 TDDELTSSS

-1025 EPEKPPPAMPEQVA
+1025 EKPPPPMPEKVA
-1039 LASADTAYSAPPP
+1039 LAPADTAYSTPPSS
-1052 SKLLNGQPET
+1052 SKLLNGEP
-1062 SETSG
+1062 ETSG

-1084 AKFMVSAENVEELP
+1084 ARFAVTAENVDELP

-1115 NDANGGIQVEY
+1115 NDANGSIQVEY

-1206 DGKQLLTFNPEGVGL
+1206 DGKQLLTFNPGGVGL

-1233 PVRCPVIDPNQ
+1233 PVRCPVIDPNK
-1244 VVVRG
+1244 VVVKG
-1249 EGYKRGHYLPVGETV
+1249 EGYRRGHYLPVGDTV

-1269 TTESGDAPVVATVS
+1269 TTESGDAPVVATVT
-1283 DSVDRDVPCDMYKDG
+1283 DAVERDVPCDVYKDG
-1298 SIYTATYTPTEPG
+1298 SIHTAAYTPKEAG
-1311 DHKVNVKYAGLTVAS
+1311 DHKVNVKFAGLTVAS

-1334 DVNRVS
+1334 DINKVS

-1367 HTSVTTKDETVP
+1367 HTSVTTKDEVVS

-1400 QYEVHAEYNDVT
+1400 QYEVHAEFNDIT

-1417 LVYENFDTSDIAV
+1417 LVYENFDTSDIMV

-1439 VGKLAKFQVDAS
+1439 AGKLAKFQVDAS

-1463 GPSEDATV
+1463 GP
-1471 QGEIVEEDDIYT
+1471 
-1483 VLYIPSEVGQHEFLV
+1483 
-1498 LKDDVTIKGSPF
+1498 
-1510 ISHAYD
+1510 
-1516 PSKIQVSDQSKA
+1516 
-1528 KIGDSVEI
+1528 
-1536 QIDTT
+1536 
-1541 KAGRGTLGGEVRS
+1541 
-1554 NGRSIHSQLSST
+1554 
-1566 QPGLYSLCYTPDR
+1566 
-1579 SGEYSTILRFNKED
+1579 
-1593 VPGSPY
+1593 
-1599 VCTVASAEDV
+1599 
-1609 KVKGEE
+1609 
-1615 LVPVGQRALW
+1615 
-1625 EIDTSRSGDG
+1625 
-1635 EVTVKIAGPRKGADY
+1635 RKGADY

-1657 DQDKVTNVEYLPSD
+1657 DVDKVTNVEYLPSD

-1685 VKQKPF
+1685 VKQEPF
-1691 VSHAYDASAV
+1691 ISHAYDASAV

-1735 GGQDVPSKLSSV
+1735 GGQDVPSNLTSA

-1767 FSFNDTTVK
+1767 FSFNDEVVK

-1786 PEDIVVMGAGIG
+1786 PEDIVVMGAGMG
-1798 EQKSIPVNKEAIMK
+1798 DQKCIPVNKEAIMK

-1900 KIDGRNAGKAELT
+1900 KVDGRNAGKAELT

-1922 VPSELWKADDGRHL
+1922 VPSELWKTDDGRHM
-1936 MTFLANE
+1936 MTFVANE

-1979 VSETLPL
+1979 VSETIPL

-2053 SGSPYTVNV
+2053 SGSPYIVNV

-2100 DPNVPD
+2100 DPIVSD

-2129 VNMKYN
+2129 VHMKYN

-2150 TKNIVVMAENLSK
+2150 TKNIMVMAENLSK
-2163 IPVNEKAYFFIG
+2163 IPVNEKAYFFVG

-2185 HVTDPKGRPLRYEVE
+2185 HVRDPKGLPLRYEVE
-2200 DSLVSFT
+2200 DSLVSFI
-2207 PHDIGQHDVSVFF
+2207 PQDV
-2220 SGKEV
+2220 
-2225 TGSPFT
+2225 
-2231 FEAYDV
+2231 
-2237 SKIVVTLLDY
+2237 
-2247 SFVGKETTF
+2247 
-2256 QVDCR
+2256 VDCR
-2261 EAGPGDLSALVMRAG
+2261 EAGPGDLNTLVMRAG
-2276 AEVVTVVVKDTPEPA
+2276 SEVPTVVVKDTPEPA
-2291 VHSVRFTPTE
+2291 IHSVRFTPTE
-2301 PEPHN
+2301 PEPHD

-2318 TPFVCDVQAEPEI
+2318 TPFVCDVQTEPEI

-2338 VRGYVDEKAFFDINA
+2338 VRGYVDEKASFDINA

-2365 SNNNGFVPHEVD
+2365 SNSNGFVPHEVD

-2399 VYFGKHVEGSPFY
+2399 VYFGKHVNGSPFY

-2423 LGKEGQLVADRRAL
+2423 LGKHGEMVADRRKL
-2437 PLKVDKTCNVELD
+2437 PLTVDKTCNVELD

-2456 GTFKSLVRGP
+2456 GTFKSVVRGP

-2480 RHKLKFTPLE
+2480 RHNLKFTPLE
-2490 KGDHEISVV
+2490 KGNHDISVL
-2499 YAGRN
+2499 YAGRD

-2509 FQADVQEPDIQV
+2509 FRADVQEPDIQV
-2521 IPETQQ
+2521 MQE
-2527 VQQAQVQ
+2527 VQQEQSAAPPLQSAAPP
-2534 QLQSAAPPL
+2534 LQSAAPPL
-2543 APSQSAKAPSQS
+2543 APSGSQYAQAPSGSQHGQAPTQP
-2555 SRPPVGD
+2555 SRPVEAPPSPPTQVPSPAQVPPPAQVSPPEQVAQPAEVPPPTQVATTPPGD

-2576 PFRVSV
+2576 AFRVNV

-2633 YDQKHAPGSPHVFEV
+2633 YDQKHAPGSPHVFDV
-2648 GSKSDYK
+2648 SSKSDYK

-2708 NDRVIAVSYDPTFPG
+2708 NDRVIAVSYDPTYPG

-2737 GSPFRVYLAPPSSEP
+2737 GSPFRVFLAPPSSEPMGPP

>member
-1 MDSLTSKTSPYS
+1 MASTPEETSPYS
-13 MAAADSDEETIL
+13 MATADSDEETIL
-25 QFSSSIY
+25 QFTSSVY

-49 PSRRPPSVA
+49 SSRRPPSIA
-58 SSVCGSIRSTRYD
+58 SSVCGSVRSTRYD
-71 TIEENPADEPSL
+71 TITENPT
-83 LSSDEQPLL
+83 DEQPQLSTDDQLL
-92 SSDEVFKSSEGE
+92 LPTDEHPQLSTDEVFKPTEGE
-104 VQTSPFSD
+104 VPTYPFSD
-112 SGVSSLEEVFIR
+112 SGVSSLEEVFVR
-124 DIEDRTEDTET
+124 DPEDRTEDTET
-135 ELERD
+135 EVEKD
-140 PDQVE
+140 PNQVE
-145 KKKEFVRDTEDR
+145 KKK
-157 NEETEV
+157 
-163 EQNSDQ
+163 
-169 VVKNK
+169 
-174 VFVRDSEDKTEGKEA
+174 
-189 VKDPNQ
+189 
-195 VAKKKAVLED
+195 VLLDD
-205 IRALGQLGRADSSSE
+205 IRALGQLGREDSSSE
-220 STLTID
+220 STLSID
-226 ESNDEEEEDTPVHST
+226 ESDREEEDTPVHST
-241 EVSDTEQKVTEFV
+241 EDSATEENVTESDPVKLDTELTVQ
-254 TEVLDPELAAKSPV
+254 ASV
-268 QESSSSQIQ
+268 QESSTSQLQ
-277 EEPTIASSS
+277 EETIPEPVSASSS
-286 SFTREEEELEEGMS
+286 SSFAREEEEESEEGMS
-300 TQQAVQTHDARTS
+300 TKQAAQTHDARTS
-313 VLDDIRKIGEKR
+313 VLEDIRKIGEKR
-325 SQGNID
+325 SPDIID
-331 DQLDSKRSKP
+331 DQLQSKKSKP
-341 SYTSPESDDNLGK
+341 SYTSSESDDSLRK
-354 PPPYTPVAAVTP
+354 PPGYTPAVSATP

-371 SSSPPSR
+371 SSLPPGG
-378 ANPPVGVREPNSGSH
+378 ANPPVREPQAGSH

-404 KGEPKK
+404 KGEPTK
-410 PRGVQEGNVRKK
+410 PRGVQEGNVKKK

-436 SKQPSPPPKVRTSGP
+436 SRQPSPPPKIRTSGP

-461 GREKTSYDLQQAQT
+461 GRERTSYDLQQAQT

-480 YGTSETLPDQPRE
+480 YGTSHTLPDEPRE

-507 QKAGVQVVEDEEKSL
+507 RKADVTVVEDEENSL

-527 VRSQTKSREPDT
+527 VRSHQANSREPGT

-544 VENNVSMKKAAVPEV
+544 AENLKGSLKKAAVPEV
-559 KTALAPAVNASAA
+559 KAAPAPAINASAA
-572 GPSADLP
+572 GPTAALP
-579 TKDSKLDRMTSS
+579 TKEAKLERKTSS
-591 SDNTSAS
+591 SSLTSAS

-607 LKKKEKKSSTSSLS
+607 LKKKERKSSTSSKSSVS
-621 SLSSVDDRKGGR
+621 SLSSVDDRKTGP
-633 MNIDAEDSNLPPSR
+633 MNMDAEDSNLPPSR
-647 VVGSKGSSLKR
+647 VVGSKPSSLKM
-658 KSVPEVQSAPPPEA
+658 KTSPVLESTPPLEV
-672 QKPPSPVAKTTPPI
+672 QKPPSPVVNTAPPM
-686 AVKKTPSPEV
+686 ATKKTPSPEV
-696 KAPPPVEVKR
+696 KASPPVEVQKAPPPVQKAPPPVKKASPMVQKTPPSVKK
-706 TPPPVQ
+706 TPPPVKKTPPPVKKTPPLVQ
-712 NVSPPVEKA
+712 KTSPPV
-721 SPPMEVQ
+721 V
-728 KPSSSVKSVPPPAK
+728 
-742 VQQPQPVEVQRAPS
+742 
-756 PVQKVSPP
+756 
-764 VEKASPAV
+764 KASPAV
-772 EVQQAPPPVQKAS
+772 EVQRPPS
-785 PPVVK
+785 
-790 APPPVEVQKPSAP
+790 P
-803 VKKTPPAVKKPVAK
+803 VKKTTPFDEVRAPFLAAFFSFRQSAHAFSSKKRYTVEKALAKRAWSVEKVDAPWPSQAKSFSPVEKVSTPFSPMNASPPILSSSSLPVQRPAARP
-817 TAQPKKTAES
+817 AQLKKTPES

-832 TVSPMYVVEPAEP
+832 PVSPVYVVEPAEP

-850 PLVLPQA
+850 PPVLPQA
-857 TQVTQVETQTPAPP
+857 NQVTQVETQSPAPP
-871 VNNSVPLHTAKSP
+871 VNNSVSLQTARSP
-884 GDIEG
+884 TEIEG
-889 ARQSVLGDIKQLRK
+889 ARQSVLGNIKQLRK
-903 DSTSSSDIE
+903 DSSSSSSSSSDSE
-912 EEVTPTTALSTA
+912 EEVAPTTEA
-924 PPVFPMEA
+924 PAATPVFPTEA
-932 PPTVVEEVRS
+932 TPTVVEEVRS
-942 APPPTMEAPKEQS
+942 APPPVMEAPKDKS
-955 IVEKIKDK
+955 TFEKIKDK
-963 ADDMFSKKSTRKA
+963 ADDMFSKKTTLKA
-976 KTIEGREID
+976 KRIEGREID
-985 DVDQLKEIL
+985 DVDQIKEIL
-994 KKKKGAKIIIV
+994 KNKKGAKIIIV
-1005 SEDDLTSSSSSSSS
+1005 SEDELTSSSSSSSD
-1019 SSDEEP
+1019 DEY
-1025 EPEKPPPAMPEQVA
+1025 EKPASPMPEQVA
-1039 LASADTAYSAPPP
+1039 VATADEAHSAPPP
-1052 SKLLNGQPET
+1052 SKLLNGEP
-1062 SETSG
+1062 ETSG

-1115 NDANGGIQVEY
+1115 NDANGSIQVEY

-1178 TSRVGHGNLSA
+1178 TSRVGQGNLSA
-1189 SVSKDGRDINS
+1189 SVTKDGRDIGS

-1206 DGKQLLTFNPEGVGL
+1206 DGKQMLSFNPEGVGL

-1244 VVVRG
+1244 VAVRG
-1249 EGYKRGHYLPVGETV
+1249 EGYRRGHYLPVGETV

-1269 TTESGDAPVVATVS
+1269 TTESGDAPVVATVT
-1283 DSVDRDVPCDMYKDG
+1283 DSVDRDVPCDVYKDG
-1298 SIYTATYTPTEPG
+1298 SIYTATYTPKEPG
-1311 DHKVNVKYAGLTVAS
+1311 DHKVNVKFAGLTVAS

-1345 KRDELGYVSSIVETK
+1345 KRDELGYVSTIVDTK
-1360 KAGPGIL
+1360 KAGSGIL
-1367 HTSVTTKDETVP
+1367 NTSVTTKDETVP

-1417 LVYENFDTSDIAV
+1417 LVYENFDTSDIV
-1430 SGEGLGNVP
+1430 VGGEGLGNVP

-1483 VLYIPSEVGQHEFLV
+1483 VLYIPAEVGEHEFLV
-1498 LKDDVTIKGSPF
+1498 LKDDVNIKGSPF

-1516 PSKIQVSDQSKA
+1516 PSKIQVTNQSKA
-1528 KIGDSVEI
+1528 KIRDRVQI

-1554 NGRSIHSQLSST
+1554 NGRTIHSQMSST
-1566 QPGLYSLCYTPDR
+1566 QPGLYSLCYTADK
-1579 SGEYSTILRFNKED
+1579 SGQYSTILRFNKED

-1599 VCTVASAEDV
+1599 VCTVASAEEV
-1609 KVKGEE
+1609 QVKGEE

-1625 EIDTSRSGDG
+1625 AIDTSRAGDG

-1735 GGQDVPSKLSSV
+1735 GGQDVPSKLSSA

-1753 LTFTPKTSAAHLTT
+1753 LTFTPKNSAAHLTT
-1767 FSFNDTTVK
+1767 FSFNDEMVK
-1776 GSPFTTALST
+1776 GSPFTTVLST

-1798 EQKSIPVNKEAIMK
+1798 DQKCIPVNKEAIMK

-1847 VNFTPVDVGDHK
+1847 VNFMPVDVGDHK

-1943 LGTYNAHIRHGGLPV
+1943 LGTYNAHIRHGGFPV

-1966 VFNMDAIDVHGDG
+1966 VYNMDAVDVHGDG

-1986 PVNEKTAFYMETK
+1986 PVNEKTTFYMETK

-2005 DALVKVFDPTGK
+2005 DALVKVSDPTGK
-2017 DVPANITSHN
+2017 DVPANITAHN
-2027 GTYTVDYTPREIGPH
+2027 GIYHVDYTPREIGQH

-2090 AGPGKLTYTV
+2090 AGPGKLTYSV
-2100 DPNVPD
+2100 DPDVPD

-2124 PGTYS
+2124 PGSYS
-2129 VNMKYN
+2129 VDMKYN
-2135 NKPVPGSPF
+2135 NKP
-2144 QFLVLD
+2144 
-2150 TKNIVVMAENLSK
+2150 
-2163 IPVNEKAYFFIG
+2163 
-2175 GADNDDLLGV
+2175 
-2185 HVTDPKGRPLRYEVE
+2185 
-2200 DSLVSFT
+2200 
-2207 PHDIGQHDVSVFF
+2207 
-2220 SGKEV
+2220 
-2225 TGSPFT
+2225 
-2231 FEAYDV
+2231 
-2237 SKIVVTLLDY
+2237 
-2247 SFVGKETTF
+2247 
-2256 QVDCR
+2256 
-2261 EAGPGDLSALVMRAG
+2261 
-2276 AEVVTVVVKDTPEPA
+2276 
-2291 VHSVRFTPTE
+2291 
-2301 PEPHN
+2301 
-2306 LHLEYHNTHVPG
+2306 VPG
-2318 TPFVCDVQAEPEI
+2318 TPFVCDVQAEPQI
-2331 GVVGDGL
+2331 GVAGSGL
-2338 VRGYVDEKAFFDINA
+2338 LRGYVDEKATFDINA

-2365 SNNNGFVPHEVD
+2365 SNSKGFVPHEVD
-2377 SKGDQHKVI
+2377 SQGDQHKVI

-2423 LGKEGQLVADRRAL
+2423 LGKPGEMVADRRKL
-2437 PLKVDKTCNVELD
+2437 PLTVDRTCNVELD

-2456 GTFKSLVRGP
+2456 GTFKSVVRGP
-2466 SGEIQSSVTDIGND
+2466 SGEIQSSVTDVGND
-2480 RHKLKFTPLE
+2480 RHNLKFTPLE
-2490 KGDHEISVV
+2490 KGDHEISVL
-2499 YAGRN
+2499 YAGRD

-2509 FQADVQEPDIQV
+2509 FRADVQEPDIVQA
-2521 IPETQQ
+2521 IDDQP
-2527 VQQAQVQ
+2527 VQQ
-2534 QLQSAAPPL
+2534 SMPPPVR
-2543 APSQSAKAPSQS
+2543 APSLASQPPRSPSQS
-2555 SRPPVGD
+2555 SRPVEAPSPIPQPALVPEPAQVSPPEQVAQPAQVPPQAQVSPPEQVAQPAQVPQPKQVATEPVGD

-2576 PFRVSV
+2576 PFRVHV

-2605 VQLFDFENGT
+2605 VQLYDFENGT
-2615 YELRVTPK
+2615 YELKVTPK

-2708 NDRVIAVSYDPTFPG
+2708 NERVIAVSYDPTFPG

-2752 MGQPDLPPMM
+2752 MGQPEIPPMM
-2762 GQSIPRTRGSSRY
+2762 QQSIPRSRGSSRY

>member
-1 MDSLTSKTSPYS
+1 
-13 MAAADSDEETIL
+13 MATADSDEETIL
-25 QFSSSIY
+25 QFTSSVY

-49 PSRRPPSVA
+49 SSRRPPSIA
-58 SSVCGSIRSTRYD
+58 SSVCGSVRSTRYD
-71 TIEENPADEPSL
+71 TITENPT
-83 LSSDEQPLL
+83 DEQPQLSTEEQLL
-92 SSDEVFKSSEGE
+92 LPTDEHPQLSTDEVFKPTEGE
-104 VQTSPFSD
+104 VPTYPFSD
-112 SGVSSLEEVFIR
+112 SGVSSLEEVFVR
-124 DIEDRTEDTET
+124 DPEDRTEDTET
-135 ELERD
+135 EVEKD
-140 PDQVE
+140 PNQVE
-145 KKKEFVRDTEDR
+145 KKK
-157 NEETEV
+157 
-163 EQNSDQ
+163 
-169 VVKNK
+169 
-174 VFVRDSEDKTEGKEA
+174 
-189 VKDPNQ
+189 
-195 VAKKKAVLED
+195 VLLDD
-205 IRALGQLGRADSSSE
+205 IRALGQLGREDSSSE
-220 STLTID
+220 STLSID
-226 ESNDEEEEDTPVHST
+226 ESDREEEDTPVHST
-241 EVSDTEQKVTEFV
+241 EDSATEENATESDPVKLDTELTVQ
-254 TEVLDPELAAKSPV
+254 ASV
-268 QESSSSQIQ
+268 QESSTSQLQ
-277 EEPTIASSS
+277 EETIPEPVPASSS
-286 SFTREEEELEEGMS
+286 SSIAIEEEESEEGMS
-300 TQQAVQTHDARTS
+300 TKQAAQTHDARTS
-313 VLDDIRKIGEKR
+313 VLEDIRKIGEKR
-325 SQGNID
+325 SPDIID
-331 DQLDSKRSKP
+331 DQLKSKKSKP
-341 SYTSPESDDNLGK
+341 SYTSSESDDSLRK
-354 PPPYTPVAAVTP
+354 PPGYTPAVSATP

-371 SSSPPSR
+371 SSLPPGG
-378 ANPPVGVREPNSGSH
+378 ANPPVREPQAGSH

-404 KGEPKK
+404 KGEPTK
-410 PRGVQEGNVRKK
+410 PRGVQEGNVKKK

-436 SKQPSPPPKVRTSGP
+436 SRQPSPPPKIRTSGP

-461 GREKTSYDLQQAQT
+461 GRERTSYDLQQAQN

-480 YGTSETLPDQPRE
+480 YGTSHTLPDEPRE

-507 QKAGVQVVEDEEKSL
+507 RKADVTVVEDEENSL

-527 VRSQTKSREPDT
+527 VRSHQANSREPGT

-544 VENNVSMKKAAVPEV
+544 AENLKGSLKKAAVPEV
-559 KTALAPAVNASAA
+559 KAAPAPTVNASAA
-572 GPSADLP
+572 GPTAALP
-579 TKDSKLDRMTSS
+579 TKEAKLERKTSS
-591 SDNTSAS
+591 SSLTSAS

-607 LKKKEKKSSTSSLS
+607 LKKKERKSSTSSKSSVS
-621 SLSSVDDRKGGR
+621 SLSSVDDRKTGP
-633 MNIDAEDSNLPPSR
+633 MSMDAEDSNLPPSR
-647 VVGSKGSSLKR
+647 VVGSKPSSLKM
-658 KSVPEVQSAPPPEA
+658 KTSPVLESTPPLEV
-672 QKPPSPVAKTTPPI
+672 QKPPSPVVNTAPPM
-686 AVKKTPSPEV
+686 ATKKTPSPEV
-696 KAPPPVEVKR
+696 KDSPPVEV
-706 TPPPVQ
+706 
-712 NVSPPVEKA
+712 
-721 SPPMEVQ
+721 Q
-728 KPSSSVKSVPPPAK
+728 K
-742 VQQPQPVEVQRAPS
+742 APS
-756 PVQKVSPP
+756 PVQKAPPPVKKASPMVQKTPPSVKKTPPPVQKTSPP
-764 VEKASPAV
+764 VQKTSPLVQKTPTPVVKASPAV
-772 EVQQAPPPVQKAS
+772 EVQRPPS
-785 PPVVK
+785 T
-790 APPPVEVQKPSAP
+790 
-803 VKKTPPAVKKPVAK
+803 VKKTTPFDEKPAARP
-817 TAQPKKTAES
+817 AQPKKTPES

-832 TVSPMYVVEPAEP
+832 PVSPVYVVEPAEP

-850 PLVLPQA
+850 SPVLPQA
-857 TQVTQVETQTPAPP
+857 NQVTQVETQSPAPP
-871 VNNSVPLHTAKSP
+871 VNNSVSLQTARSP
-884 GDIEG
+884 TEIEG
-889 ARQSVLGDIKQLRK
+889 ARQSVLGSIKQLRK
-903 DSTSSSDIE
+903 DSSSSSSSSSDSE
-912 EEVTPTTALSTA
+912 EEVAPTTEA
-924 PPVFPMEA
+924 PAATPVFPTEA
-932 PPTVVEEVRS
+932 TPTVVEEVQS
-942 APPPTMEAPKEQS
+942 APPPAMEAPKDKS
-955 IVEKIKDK
+955 TFEKIKDK
-963 ADDMFSKKSTRKA
+963 ADDMFSKKTTLKA
-976 KTIEGREID
+976 KRIEGREID
-985 DVDQLKEIL
+985 DVDQIKEIL
-994 KKKKGAKIIIV
+994 KNKKGAKIIIV
-1005 SEDDLTSSSSSSSS
+1005 SEDELTSSSSSSSD
-1019 SSDEEP
+1019 DEY
-1025 EPEKPPPAMPEQVA
+1025 EKPASPMPEQVA
-1039 LASADTAYSAPPP
+1039 VATAEEAHSAPPP
-1052 SKLLNGQPET
+1052 SKLLNGQP
-1062 SETSG
+1062 ETSG

-1115 NDANGGIQVEY
+1115 NDANGSIQVEY

-1178 TSRVGHGNLSA
+1178 TSRVGQGNLSA
-1189 SVSKDGRDINS
+1189 SVTKDGRDIGS

-1206 DGKQLLTFNPEGVGL
+1206 DGKQMLSFNPEGVGL

-1244 VVVRG
+1244 VAVRG
-1249 EGYKRGHYLPVGETV
+1249 EGYRRGHYLPVGETV

-1269 TTESGDAPVVATVS
+1269 TTESGDAPVVATVT
-1283 DSVDRDVPCDMYKDG
+1283 DSVDRDVPCDVYKDG
-1298 SIYTATYTPTEPG
+1298 SIHTATYTPKEPG
-1311 DHKVNVKYAGLTVAS
+1311 DHKVNVKFAGLTVAS

-1345 KRDELGYVSSIVETK
+1345 KRDELGYVSTIVDTK

-1367 HTSVTTKDETVP
+1367 NTSVTTKDETVP

-1417 LVYENFDTSDIAV
+1417 LVYENFDTSDIV
-1430 SGEGLGNVP
+1430 VGGEGLGNVP

-1483 VLYIPSEVGQHEFLV
+1483 VLYIPAEVGDHEFLV
-1498 LKDDVTIKGSPF
+1498 LKDDVNIKGSPF

-1516 PSKIQVSDQSKA
+1516 PSKIQVTNQSKA
-1528 KIGDSVEI
+1528 KIRDRVEI

-1554 NGRSIHSQLSST
+1554 NGRTIHSQMSST
-1566 QPGLYSLCYTPDR
+1566 QPGLYSLCYTADK
-1579 SGEYSTILRFNKED
+1579 SGQYSTILRFNKED

-1599 VCTVASAEDV
+1599 VCTVASAEEV
-1609 KVKGEE
+1609 QVKGEE
-1615 LVPVGQRALW
+1615 LVPVGQKALW
-1625 EIDTSRSGDG
+1625 AIDTSRAGDG

-1735 GGQDVPSKLSSV
+1735 GGQDVPSKLNSA

-1753 LTFTPKTSAAHLTT
+1753 LTFTPKNSAAHLTT
-1767 FSFNDTTVK
+1767 FSFNDEMVK
-1776 GSPFTTALST
+1776 GSPFTTVLST

-1798 EQKSIPVNKEAIMK
+1798 DQKCIPVNKEAIMK

-1847 VNFTPVDVGDHK
+1847 VNFMPVDVGDHK

-1943 LGTYNAHIRHGGLPV
+1943 LGTYNAHIRHGGFPV

-1966 VFNMDAIDVHGDG
+1966 VYNMDAVDVHGDG

-1986 PVNEKTAFYMETK
+1986 PVNEKTTFYMETK

-2005 DALVKVFDPTGK
+2005 DALVKVSDPTGK
-2017 DVPANITSHN
+2017 DVPANITAHN
-2027 GTYTVDYTPREIGPH
+2027 GIYHVDYTPREIGPH

-2090 AGPGKLTYTV
+2090 AGPGKLTYSV

-2124 PGTYS
+2124 PGSYS
-2129 VNMKYN
+2129 VDMKYN

-2163 IPVNEKAYFFIG
+2163 IPVGEKAYFFVG
-2175 GADNDDLLGV
+2175 GADDDDLLGV
-2185 HVTDPKGRPLRYEVE
+2185 HVSDPKGLPLRYDVE

-2207 PHDIGQHDVSVFF
+2207 PQYVGQHDVCVFF
-2220 SGKEV
+2220 SGEEV
-2225 TGSPFT
+2225 NGSPFT

-2237 SKIVVTLLDY
+2237 SKIVVTLLEP
-2247 SFVGKETTF
+2247 SFIGQETTF

-2261 EAGPGDLSALVMRAG
+2261 EAGPGDLNALVMMAG
-2276 AEVVTVVVKDTPEPA
+2276 SEVPSVVDKDMPEPA
-2291 VHSVRFTPTE
+2291 IHTIRFTPTE
-2301 PEPHN
+2301 LRPHD

-2318 TPFVCDVQAEPEI
+2318 TPFVCDVQAEPQI
-2331 GVVGDGL
+2331 GVAGSGL
-2338 VRGYVDEKAFFDINA
+2338 LRGYVDEKATFDINA

-2365 SNNNGFVPHEVD
+2365 SNSKGFVPHEVD
-2377 SKGDQHKVI
+2377 SQGDQHKVI

-2423 LGKEGQLVADRRAL
+2423 LGKPGEMVADRRKL
-2437 PLKVDKTCNVELD
+2437 PLTVDRTCNVELD

-2456 GTFKSLVRGP
+2456 GTFKSVVRGP
-2466 SGEIQSSVTDIGND
+2466 SGEIQSSVTDVGND
-2480 RHKLKFTPLE
+2480 RHNLKFTPLE
-2490 KGDHEISVV
+2490 KGDHEISVL
-2499 YAGRN
+2499 YAGRD
-2504 IKHSP
+2504 IKYSP
-2509 FQADVQEPDIQV
+2509 FRADVQEPDIVQA
-2521 IPETQQ
+2521 IDDQP
-2527 VQQAQVQ
+2527 VQQ
-2534 QLQSAAPPL
+2534 SMPPPVR
-2543 APSQSAKAPSQS
+2543 APSLASQPPRSPSQS
-2555 SRPPVGD
+2555 SRPVEAPSPIPQPALVPEPAQVSPPEQVAQPAQVPPPAQVSPPEQVAQPAQVPQPKQVATEPVGD

-2576 PFRVSV
+2576 PFRVHV

-2605 VQLFDFENGT
+2605 VQLYDFENGT
-2615 YELRVTPK
+2615 YELKVTPK

-2708 NDRVIAVSYDPTFPG
+2708 NERVIAVSYDPTFPG

-2752 MGQPDLPPMM
+2752 MGQPEIPPMM
-2762 GQSIPRTRGSSRY
+2762 QQSIPRSRGSSRY

>member
-1 MDSLTSKTSPYS
+1 

-25 QFSSSIY
+25 QFTSSVY

-43 DLNDTS
+43 DLNDIS
-49 PSRRPPSVA
+49 AGQRPPSSA

-71 TIEENPADEPSL
+71 TIAENPT
-83 LSSDEQPLL
+83 DEQQPQLPT
-92 SSDEVFKSSEGE
+92 DEVFKSTEGE
-104 VQTSPFSD
+104 VQAYPFSD
-112 SGVSSLEEVFIR
+112 SGVSSLEEVFVR
-124 DIEDRTEDTET
+124 DSGDKTEDTET
-135 ELERD
+135 EVEKD
-140 PDQVE
+140 PNQVE
-145 KKKEFVRDTEDR
+145 KKKVL
-157 NEETEV
+157 
-163 EQNSDQ
+163 
-169 VVKNK
+169 
-174 VFVRDSEDKTEGKEA
+174 
-189 VKDPNQ
+189 
-195 VAKKKAVLED
+195 LED
-205 IRALGQLGRADSSSE
+205 IRVLGHLAREHSSSE
-220 STLTID
+220 STLSID
-226 ESNDEEEEDTPVHST
+226 ESNGEEEGTPVQST
-241 EVSDTEQKVTEFV
+241 EESATEENIQESDPVKLNPEPTVQKP
-254 TEVLDPELAAKSPV
+254 L
-268 QESSSSQIQ
+268 QESSTAPPK
-277 EEPTIASSS
+277 EEIVPEPASNS
-286 SFTREEEELEEGMS
+286 SFVREEEGEIEEGMS
-300 TQQAVQTHDARTS
+300 TKQAIQTHDARKS
-313 VLDDIRKIGEKR
+313 VLEDIRKIGEKR
-325 SQGNID
+325 SPESAD
-331 DQLDSKRSKP
+331 DQLDNKRSKP
-341 SYTSPESDDNLGK
+341 SYTSSESDDSLGK
-354 PPPYTPVAAVTP
+354 PPAYTQRAAVTP

-371 SSSPPSR
+371 SSLPPGG
-378 ANPPVGVREPNSGSH
+378 ANPPVREPKTGSQ

-422 ASFFRKKGQSDEEL
+422 ASFFRKKGQDDEEL
-436 SKQPSPPPKVRTSGP
+436 SKQPSPPPKIRTSGP

-461 GREKTSYDLQQAQT
+461 GKEKTSYDLQQAQT
-475 DVGIK
+475 DVGIR
-480 YGTSETLPDQPRE
+480 YGTSQTLPDQPRE
-493 RKPLLELQEEAPKL
+493 RKSLLELEEEAPKL
-507 QKAGVQVVEDEEKSL
+507 RKAEVEVVEDEEKSL

-527 VRSQTKSREPDT
+527 VRSQRPREPST
-539 SSSSG
+539 PPRNG
-544 VENNVSMKKAAVPEV
+544 VDSKVSMKAAAPEVKAAPVPEV
-559 KTALAPAVNASAA
+559 NASTA
-572 GPSADLP
+572 GPSAELP
-579 TKDSKLDRMTSS
+579 TKDARLERKTSTS
-591 SDNTSAS
+591 TDNTSAS

-607 LKKKEKKSSTSSLS
+607 LKKKERKSSTSSKSSVS
-621 SLSSVDDRKGGR
+621 SLSSVDDRKGGP
-633 MNIDAEDSNLPPSR
+633 MDMDAEDSNLPPSR

-658 KSVPEVQSAPPPEA
+658 ESSPEVKSTPPLEV
-672 QKPPSPVAKTTPPI
+672 QKPPSPVVKTAPPI
-686 AVKKTPSPEV
+686 ELKKTPPPEV
-696 KAPPPVEVKR
+696 KA
-706 TPPPVQ
+706 TPP
-712 NVSPPVEKA
+712 A
-721 SPPMEVQ
+721 EVQ
-728 KPSSSVKSVPPPAK
+728 HAPP
-742 VQQPQPVEVQRAPS
+742 

-764 VEKASPAV
+764 VVKAAPAV
-772 EVQQAPPPVQKAS
+772 EVQRPSTPIKRATPPPE
-785 PPVVK
+785 VK
-790 APPPVEVQKPSAP
+790 RPSSP
-803 VKKTPPAVKKPVAK
+803 VKKTSPVNEKPVVR
-817 TAQPKKTAES
+817 TAQPKKTLEPS

-850 PLVLPQA
+850 PPVLPQA
-857 TQVTQVETQTPAPP
+857 TQVTQVETQSPAPP
-871 VNNSVPLHTAKSP
+871 VNNSVSLHTARSP
-884 GDIEG
+884 VEIEG
-889 ARQSVLGDIKQLRK
+889 ARNSVLSNIKQLRE
-903 DSTSSSDIE
+903 DSSSDSE
-912 EEVTPTTALSTA
+912 KAAAPTTKTPMESPTF
-924 PPVFPMEA
+924 PVEA
-932 PPTVVEEVRS
+932 PPTVVEEVHS
-942 APPPTMEAPKEQS
+942 APPPTMEAPNDKS

-963 ADDMFSKKSTRKA
+963 ADDIFTKKSSLKA

-1005 SEDDLTSSSSSSSS
+1005 TDDELTSSS

-1025 EPEKPPPAMPEQVA
+1025 EKPPGPMPEKVA
-1039 LASADTAYSAPPP
+1039 LVPADTAYSTPPSS
-1052 SKLLNGQPET
+1052 SKLLNGQP
-1062 SETSG
+1062 ETSG

-1084 AKFMVSAENVEELP
+1084 ARFAVTAENVDELP

-1115 NDANGGIQVEY
+1115 NDANGSIQVEY

-1233 PVRCPVIDPNQ
+1233 PVRCPVIDPNK

-1249 EGYKRGHYLPVGETV
+1249 EGYRRGHYLPVGDTV

-1269 TTESGDAPVVATVS
+1269 TTESGDAPVVATVT
-1283 DSVDRDVPCDMYKDG
+1283 DAVERDVPCDVYKDG
-1298 SIYTATYTPTEPG
+1298 SIHTATYTPKEAG
-1311 DHKVNVKYAGLTVAS
+1311 DHKVNVKFAGLTVAS

-1334 DVNRVS
+1334 DINKVS

-1367 HTSVTTKDETVP
+1367 HTSVTTKDEVVS

-1389 YKVSFQPKRLG
+1389 YKVSFQPKTLG
-1400 QYEVHAEYNDVT
+1400 QYEVHAEFNDIT

-1417 LVYENFDTSDIAV
+1417 LVYENFDTSDIVV

-1439 VGKLAKFQVDAS
+1439 AGKLAKFQVDAS

-1463 GPSEDATV
+1463 GP
-1471 QGEIVEEDDIYT
+1471 
-1483 VLYIPSEVGQHEFLV
+1483 
-1498 LKDDVTIKGSPF
+1498 
-1510 ISHAYD
+1510 
-1516 PSKIQVSDQSKA
+1516 
-1528 KIGDSVEI
+1528 
-1536 QIDTT
+1536 
-1541 KAGRGTLGGEVRS
+1541 
-1554 NGRSIHSQLSST
+1554 
-1566 QPGLYSLCYTPDR
+1566 
-1579 SGEYSTILRFNKED
+1579 
-1593 VPGSPY
+1593 
-1599 VCTVASAEDV
+1599 
-1609 KVKGEE
+1609 
-1615 LVPVGQRALW
+1615 
-1625 EIDTSRSGDG
+1625 
-1635 EVTVKIAGPRKGADY
+1635 RKGADY

-1657 DQDKVTNVEYLPSD
+1657 DVDKVTNVEYLPSD

-1685 VKQKPF
+1685 VKQEPF
-1691 VSHAYDASAV
+1691 ISHAYDASAV

-1735 GGQDVPSKLSSV
+1735 GGQDVPSNLTSA

-1767 FSFNDTTVK
+1767 FSFNDEVVK

-1786 PEDIVVMGAGIG
+1786 PEDIVVMGAGMG
-1798 EQKSIPVNKEAIMK
+1798 DQKCIPVNKEAIMK

-1900 KIDGRNAGKAELT
+1900 KVDGRNAGKAELT

-1922 VPSELWKADDGRHL
+1922 VPSELWKTDDGRHM
-1936 MTFLANE
+1936 MTFVANE

-1979 VSETLPL
+1979 VSETIPL

-2129 VNMKYN
+2129 VHMKYN
-2135 NKPVPGSPF
+2135 NKP
-2144 QFLVLD
+2144 
-2150 TKNIVVMAENLSK
+2150 
-2163 IPVNEKAYFFIG
+2163 
-2175 GADNDDLLGV
+2175 
-2185 HVTDPKGRPLRYEVE
+2185 
-2200 DSLVSFT
+2200 
-2207 PHDIGQHDVSVFF
+2207 
-2220 SGKEV
+2220 
-2225 TGSPFT
+2225 
-2231 FEAYDV
+2231 
-2237 SKIVVTLLDY
+2237 
-2247 SFVGKETTF
+2247 
-2256 QVDCR
+2256 
-2261 EAGPGDLSALVMRAG
+2261 
-2276 AEVVTVVVKDTPEPA
+2276 
-2291 VHSVRFTPTE
+2291 
-2301 PEPHN
+2301 
-2306 LHLEYHNTHVPG
+2306 VPG
-2318 TPFVCDVQAEPEI
+2318 TPFVCDVQTEPEI

-2338 VRGYVDEKAFFDINA
+2338 VRGYVDEKASFDINA

-2365 SNNNGFVPHEVD
+2365 SNSNGFVPHEVD

-2399 VYFGKHVEGSPFY
+2399 VYFGKHVNGSPFY

-2423 LGKEGQLVADRRAL
+2423 LGKHGDMVADRRKL
-2437 PLKVDKTCNVELD
+2437 PLTVDKTCNVELD

-2456 GTFKSLVRGP
+2456 GTFKSVVRGP
-2466 SGEIQSSVTDIGND
+2466 SGEIQSSVTEIGND
-2480 RHKLKFTPLE
+2480 RHNLKFTPLE
-2490 KGDHEISVV
+2490 KGNHDISVL
-2499 YAGRN
+2499 YAGRD

-2509 FQADVQEPDIQV
+2509 FRADVQEPDIQV
-2521 IPETQQ
+2521 MQE
-2527 VQQAQVQ
+2527 VQQEQSAAPPLQSAAPP
-2534 QLQSAAPPL
+2534 LQSAAPPL
-2543 APSQSAKAPSQS
+2543 APSGSLYAQAPSGSQHGQAPTQP
-2555 SRPPVGD
+2555 SRPVEAPPSPPTQVPSPAQVPPPAQVSPPEQVAQPAQVPPPTQVATTPPGD

-2576 PFRVSV
+2576 AFRVNV

-2633 YDQKHAPGSPHVFEV
+2633 YDQKHAPGSPHVFDV
-2648 GSKSDYK
+2648 SSKSDYK

-2708 NDRVIAVSYDPTFPG
+2708 NDRVIAVSYDPTYPG

-2737 GSPFRVYLAPPSSEP
+2737 GSPFRVFLAPPSSEPMGPP

>member
-1 MDSLTSKTSPYS
+1 

-25 QFSSSIY
+25 QFTSSVY

-43 DLNDTS
+43 DLNDIS
-49 PSRRPPSVA
+49 AGQRPPSSA

-71 TIEENPADEPSL
+71 TIAENPT
-83 LSSDEQPLL
+83 DEQQPQLP
-92 SSDEVFKSSEGE
+92 SDEVFKSTEEE
-104 VQTSPFSD
+104 VQTYPFSD
-112 SGVSSLEEVFIR
+112 SGVSSLEEVF
-124 DIEDRTEDTET
+124 
-135 ELERD
+135 
-140 PDQVE
+140 
-145 KKKEFVRDTEDR
+145 
-157 NEETEV
+157 
-163 EQNSDQ
+163 
-169 VVKNK
+169 
-174 VFVRDSEDKTEGKEA
+174 VRDSEDKTEDTETE
-189 VKDPNQ
+189 VEKDPNQ
-195 VAKKKAVLED
+195 VEKKKLLLED
-205 IRALGQLGRADSSSE
+205 IRVLGHLTREDSSSE
-220 STLTID
+220 STLSID
-226 ESNDEEEEDTPVHST
+226 ESNAEEEDTPVQST
-241 EVSDTEQKVTEFV
+241 EESATEENIKESDPAK
-254 TEVLDPELAAKSPV
+254 LNPEPTVPNPS
-268 QESSSSQIQ
+268 QESSTAPPKEEIVQ
-277 EEPTIASSS
+277 EPASNSN
-286 SFTREEEELEEGMS
+286 FARGEEGELEEGMS
-300 TQQAVQTHDARTS
+300 TKQAIQTHDARKS
-313 VLDDIRKIGEKR
+313 VLEDIRKIGEKR
-325 SQGNID
+325 SPESAD

-341 SYTSPESDDNLGK
+341 SYTSSESDDSLGK
-354 PPPYTPVAAVTP
+354 PPAYTQRAAVTP

-371 SSSPPSR
+371 SSLPPGG
-378 ANPPVGVREPNSGSH
+378 ANPPVREPKTGSQ

-422 ASFFRKKGQSDEEL
+422 ASFFRKKGQDDEEL
-436 SKQPSPPPKVRTSGP
+436 SKQPSPPPKIRTSGP

-461 GREKTSYDLQQAQT
+461 GKEKTSYDLQQAQT
-475 DVGIK
+475 DVGIR
-480 YGTSETLPDQPRE
+480 YGTSQTLPDQPKE
-493 RKPLLELQEEAPKL
+493 RKSLLELEEEAPKL
-507 QKAGVQVVEDEEKSL
+507 RKAEVEVVEDEEKSL

-527 VRSQTKSREPDT
+527 VRSQRPREPST
-539 SSSSG
+539 PPRNG
-544 VENNVSMKKAAVPEV
+544 VDSKVSMKAAAPEVKAAPVPEV
-559 KTALAPAVNASAA
+559 NASTA
-572 GPSADLP
+572 GPSAELP
-579 TKDSKLDRMTSS
+579 TKDAKLERKTSTS
-591 SDNTSAS
+591 TDNTSAS

-607 LKKKEKKSSTSSLS
+607 LKKKERKSSTFSKSSVS
-621 SLSSVDDRKGGR
+621 SLSSVDDRKGGP
-633 MNIDAEDSNLPPSR
+633 MDMDAEDSNLPPSR

-658 KSVPEVQSAPPPEA
+658 ESSPEVKSTPPLEV
-672 QKPPSPVAKTTPPI
+672 QKPPSPVVKTAPPI
-686 AVKKTPSPEV
+686 EMKKTPPLEV
-696 KAPPPVEVKR
+696 KAPPP
-706 TPPPVQ
+706 
-712 NVSPPVEKA
+712 A
-721 SPPMEVQ
+721 EVQ
-728 KPSSSVKSVPPPAK
+728 HAPP
-742 VQQPQPVEVQRAPS
+742 

-764 VEKASPAV
+764 VVKAAPAV
-772 EVQQAPPPVQKAS
+772 EVQRPSSPIKRATPPPE
-785 PPVVK
+785 VK
-790 APPPVEVQKPSAP
+790 RPSSP
-803 VKKTPPAVKKPVAK
+803 VKKTSPVNEKPVVR
-817 TAQPKKTAES
+817 TAQPKKTLDPS

-850 PLVLPQA
+850 PPVLPQA
-857 TQVTQVETQTPAPP
+857 KQVTQVETQSPAPP
-871 VNNSVPLHTAKSP
+871 VNNSVSLHTARSP
-884 GDIEG
+884 VEIEG
-889 ARQSVLGDIKQLRK
+889 ARNSVLSNIKQLREE
-903 DSTSSSDIE
+903 SSSSSDSE
-912 EEVTPTTALSTA
+912 KAAAPTTKTPMESPTF
-924 PPVFPMEA
+924 PVEA
-932 PPTVVEEVRS
+932 PPTVVEEVHS
-942 APPPTMEAPKEQS
+942 APPPTMEAPNDKS

-963 ADDMFSKKSTRKA
+963 ADDIFTKKSTLKG

-1005 SEDDLTSSSSSSSS
+1005 TDDELTSSS

-1025 EPEKPPPAMPEQVA
+1025 EKPPPPMPEKVA
-1039 LASADTAYSAPPP
+1039 LAPADTAYSTPPSS
-1052 SKLLNGQPET
+1052 SKLLNGEP
-1062 SETSG
+1062 ETSG

-1084 AKFMVSAENVEELP
+1084 ARFAVTAENVDELP

-1115 NDANGGIQVEY
+1115 NDANGSIQVEY

-1206 DGKQLLTFNPEGVGL
+1206 DGKQLLTFNPGGVGL

-1233 PVRCPVIDPNQ
+1233 PVRCPVIDPNK
-1244 VVVRG
+1244 VVVKG
-1249 EGYKRGHYLPVGETV
+1249 EGYRRGHYLPVGDTV

-1269 TTESGDAPVVATVS
+1269 TTESGDAPVVATVT
-1283 DSVDRDVPCDMYKDG
+1283 DAVERDVPCDVYKDG
-1298 SIYTATYTPTEPG
+1298 SIHTAAYTPKEAG
-1311 DHKVNVKYAGLTVAS
+1311 DHKVNVKFAGLTVAS

-1334 DVNRVS
+1334 DINKVS

-1367 HTSVTTKDETVP
+1367 HTSVTTKDEVVS

-1400 QYEVHAEYNDVT
+1400 QYEVHAEFNDIT

-1417 LVYENFDTSDIAV
+1417 LVYENFDTSDIMV

-1439 VGKLAKFQVDAS
+1439 AGKLAKFQVDAS

-1463 GPSEDATV
+1463 GPSDDSAVE
-1471 QGEIVEEDDIYT
+1471 GEIVEEDDIYT
-1483 VLYIPSEVGQHEFLV
+1483 VLYIPAEVGQHEFLV
-1498 LKDDVTIKGSPF
+1498 LKDDVTIQGAPF

-1516 PSKIQVSDQSKA
+1516 PSKTQVSDQSKA
-1528 KIGDSVEI
+1528 KIGDRVEI
-1536 QIDTT
+1536 QIDTR

-1554 NGRSIHSQLSST
+1554 NGRTIPSQMSST
-1566 QPGLYSLCYTPDR
+1566 HPGLYSLCYTPDR
-1579 SGEYSTILRFNKED
+1579 SGQYSSILRFNKED

-1599 VCTVASAEDV
+1599 VCTVASAEEV
-1609 KVKGEE
+1609 QVKGEE
-1615 LVPVGQRALW
+1615 LVPVGQSALW
-1625 EIDTSRSGDG
+1625 EIDTSRAGDG

-1657 DQDKVTNVEYLPSD
+1657 DVDKVTNVEYLPSD

-1685 VKQKPF
+1685 VKQEPF
-1691 VSHAYDASAV
+1691 ISHAYDASAV

-1735 GGQDVPSKLSSV
+1735 GGQDVPSNLTSA

-1767 FSFNDTTVK
+1767 FSFNDEVVK

-1786 PEDIVVMGAGIG
+1786 PEDIVVMGAGMG
-1798 EQKSIPVNKEAIMK
+1798 DQKCIPVNKEAIMK

-1900 KIDGRNAGKAELT
+1900 KVDGRNAGKAELT

-1922 VPSELWKADDGRHL
+1922 VPSELWKTDDGRHM
-1936 MTFLANE
+1936 MTFVANE

-1979 VSETLPL
+1979 VSETIPL

-2053 SGSPYTVNV
+2053 SGSPYIVNV

-2100 DPNVPD
+2100 DPIVSD

-2129 VNMKYN
+2129 VHMKYN

-2150 TKNIVVMAENLSK
+2150 TKNIMVMAENLSK
-2163 IPVNEKAYFFIG
+2163 IPVNEKAYFFVG

-2185 HVTDPKGRPLRYEVE
+2185 HVRDPKGLPLRYEVE
-2200 DSLVSFT
+2200 DSLVSFI
-2207 PHDIGQHDVSVFF
+2207 PQDV
-2220 SGKEV
+2220 
-2225 TGSPFT
+2225 
-2231 FEAYDV
+2231 
-2237 SKIVVTLLDY
+2237 
-2247 SFVGKETTF
+2247 
-2256 QVDCR
+2256 VDCR
-2261 EAGPGDLSALVMRAG
+2261 EAGPGDLNTLVMRAG
-2276 AEVVTVVVKDTPEPA
+2276 SEVPTVVVKDTPEPA
-2291 VHSVRFTPTE
+2291 IHSVRFTPTE
-2301 PEPHN
+2301 PEPHD

-2318 TPFVCDVQAEPEI
+2318 TPFVCDVQTEPEI

-2338 VRGYVDEKAFFDINA
+2338 VRGYVDEKASFDINA

-2365 SNNNGFVPHEVD
+2365 SNSNGFVPHEVD

-2399 VYFGKHVEGSPFY
+2399 VYFGKHVNGSPFY

-2423 LGKEGQLVADRRAL
+2423 LGKHGEMVADRRKL
-2437 PLKVDKTCNVELD
+2437 PLTVDKTCNVELD

-2456 GTFKSLVRGP
+2456 GTFKSVVRGP

-2480 RHKLKFTPLE
+2480 RHNLKFTPLE
-2490 KGDHEISVV
+2490 KGNHDISVL
-2499 YAGRN
+2499 YAGRD

-2509 FQADVQEPDIQV
+2509 FRADVQEPDIQV
-2521 IPETQQ
+2521 MQE
-2527 VQQAQVQ
+2527 VQQEQSAAPPLQSAAPP
-2534 QLQSAAPPL
+2534 LQSAAPPL
-2543 APSQSAKAPSQS
+2543 APSGSQYAQAPSGSQHGQAPTQP
-2555 SRPPVGD
+2555 SRPVEAPPSPPTQVPSPAQVPPPAQVSPPEQVAQPAEVPPPTQVATTPPGD

-2576 PFRVSV
+2576 AFRVNV

-2633 YDQKHAPGSPHVFEV
+2633 YDQKHAPGSPHVFDV
-2648 GSKSDYK
+2648 SSKSDYK

-2708 NDRVIAVSYDPTFPG
+2708 NDRVIAVSYDPTYPG

-2737 GSPFRVYLAPPSSEP
+2737 GSPFRVFLAPPSSEPMGPP

>member
-1 MDSLTSKTSPYS
+1 

-25 QFSSSIY
+25 QFTSSVY

-43 DLNDTS
+43 DLNDIS
-49 PSRRPPSVA
+49 AGQRPPSSA

-71 TIEENPADEPSL
+71 TIAENPT
-83 LSSDEQPLL
+83 DEQQPQLPT
-92 SSDEVFKSSEGE
+92 DEVFKSTEGE
-104 VQTSPFSD
+104 VQAYPFSD
-112 SGVSSLEEVFIR
+112 SGVSSLEEVFVR
-124 DIEDRTEDTET
+124 DSGDKTEDTET
-135 ELERD
+135 EVEKD
-140 PDQVE
+140 PNQVE
-145 KKKEFVRDTEDR
+145 KKKVL
-157 NEETEV
+157 
-163 EQNSDQ
+163 
-169 VVKNK
+169 
-174 VFVRDSEDKTEGKEA
+174 
-189 VKDPNQ
+189 
-195 VAKKKAVLED
+195 LED
-205 IRALGQLGRADSSSE
+205 IRVLGHLAREHSSSE
-220 STLTID
+220 STLSID
-226 ESNDEEEEDTPVHST
+226 ESNGEEEGTPVQST
-241 EVSDTEQKVTEFV
+241 EESATEENIQESDPVKLNPEPTVQKP
-254 TEVLDPELAAKSPV
+254 L
-268 QESSSSQIQ
+268 QESSTAPPK
-277 EEPTIASSS
+277 EEIVPEPASNS
-286 SFTREEEELEEGMS
+286 SFVREEEGEIEEGMS
-300 TQQAVQTHDARTS
+300 TKQAIQTHDARKS
-313 VLDDIRKIGEKR
+313 VLEDIRKIGEKR
-325 SQGNID
+325 SPESAD
-331 DQLDSKRSKP
+331 DQLDNKRSKP
-341 SYTSPESDDNLGK
+341 SYTSSESDDSLGK
-354 PPPYTPVAAVTP
+354 PPAYTQRAAVTP

-371 SSSPPSR
+371 SSLPPGG
-378 ANPPVGVREPNSGSH
+378 ANPPVREPKTGSQ

-422 ASFFRKKGQSDEEL
+422 ASFFRKKGQDDEEL
-436 SKQPSPPPKVRTSGP
+436 SKQPSPPPKIRTSGP

-461 GREKTSYDLQQAQT
+461 GKEKTSYDLQQAQT
-475 DVGIK
+475 DVGIR
-480 YGTSETLPDQPRE
+480 YGTSQTLPDQPRE
-493 RKPLLELQEEAPKL
+493 RKSLLELEEEAPKL
-507 QKAGVQVVEDEEKSL
+507 RKAEVEVVEDEEKSL

-527 VRSQTKSREPDT
+527 VRSQRPREPST
-539 SSSSG
+539 PPRNG
-544 VENNVSMKKAAVPEV
+544 VDSKVSMKAAAPEVKAAPVPEV
-559 KTALAPAVNASAA
+559 NASTA
-572 GPSADLP
+572 GPSAELP
-579 TKDSKLDRMTSS
+579 TKDARLERKTSTS
-591 SDNTSAS
+591 TDNTSAS

-607 LKKKEKKSSTSSLS
+607 LKKKERKSSTSSKSSVS
-621 SLSSVDDRKGGR
+621 SLSSVDDRKGGP
-633 MNIDAEDSNLPPSR
+633 MDMDAEDSNLPPSR

-658 KSVPEVQSAPPPEA
+658 ESSPEVKSTPPLEV
-672 QKPPSPVAKTTPPI
+672 QKPPSPVVKTAPPI
-686 AVKKTPSPEV
+686 ELKKTPPPEV
-696 KAPPPVEVKR
+696 KA
-706 TPPPVQ
+706 TPP
-712 NVSPPVEKA
+712 A
-721 SPPMEVQ
+721 EVQ
-728 KPSSSVKSVPPPAK
+728 HAPP
-742 VQQPQPVEVQRAPS
+742 

-764 VEKASPAV
+764 VVKAAPAV
-772 EVQQAPPPVQKAS
+772 EVQRPSTPIKRATPPPE
-785 PPVVK
+785 VK
-790 APPPVEVQKPSAP
+790 RPSSP
-803 VKKTPPAVKKPVAK
+803 VKKTSPVNEKPVVR
-817 TAQPKKTAES
+817 TAQPKKTLEPS

-850 PLVLPQA
+850 PPVLPQA
-857 TQVTQVETQTPAPP
+857 TQVTQVETQSPAPP
-871 VNNSVPLHTAKSP
+871 VNNSVSLHTARSP
-884 GDIEG
+884 VEIEG
-889 ARQSVLGDIKQLRK
+889 ARNSVLSNIKQLRE
-903 DSTSSSDIE
+903 DSSSDSE
-912 EEVTPTTALSTA
+912 KAAAPTTKTPMESPTF
-924 PPVFPMEA
+924 PVEA
-932 PPTVVEEVRS
+932 PPTVVEEVHS
-942 APPPTMEAPKEQS
+942 APPPTMEAPNDKS

-963 ADDMFSKKSTRKA
+963 ADDIFTKKSSLKA

-1005 SEDDLTSSSSSSSS
+1005 TDDELTSSS

-1025 EPEKPPPAMPEQVA
+1025 EKPPGPMPEKVA
-1039 LASADTAYSAPPP
+1039 LVPADTAYSTPPSS
-1052 SKLLNGQPET
+1052 SKLLNGQP
-1062 SETSG
+1062 ETSG

-1084 AKFMVSAENVEELP
+1084 ARFAVTAENVDELP

-1115 NDANGGIQVEY
+1115 NDANGSIQVEY

-1233 PVRCPVIDPNQ
+1233 PVRCPVIDPNK

-1249 EGYKRGHYLPVGETV
+1249 EGYRRGHYLPVGDTV

-1269 TTESGDAPVVATVS
+1269 TTESGDAPVVATVT
-1283 DSVDRDVPCDMYKDG
+1283 DAVERDVPCDVYKDG
-1298 SIYTATYTPTEPG
+1298 SIHTATYTPKEAG
-1311 DHKVNVKYAGLTVAS
+1311 DHKVNVKFAGLTVAS

-1334 DVNRVS
+1334 DINKVS

-1367 HTSVTTKDETVP
+1367 HTSVTTKDEVVS

-1389 YKVSFQPKRLG
+1389 YKVSFQPKTLG
-1400 QYEVHAEYNDVT
+1400 QYEVHAEFNDIT

-1417 LVYENFDTSDIAV
+1417 LVYENFDTSDIVV

-1439 VGKLAKFQVDAS
+1439 AGKLAKFQVDAS

-1463 GPSEDATV
+1463 GP
-1471 QGEIVEEDDIYT
+1471 
-1483 VLYIPSEVGQHEFLV
+1483 
-1498 LKDDVTIKGSPF
+1498 
-1510 ISHAYD
+1510 
-1516 PSKIQVSDQSKA
+1516 
-1528 KIGDSVEI
+1528 
-1536 QIDTT
+1536 
-1541 KAGRGTLGGEVRS
+1541 
-1554 NGRSIHSQLSST
+1554 
-1566 QPGLYSLCYTPDR
+1566 
-1579 SGEYSTILRFNKED
+1579 
-1593 VPGSPY
+1593 
-1599 VCTVASAEDV
+1599 
-1609 KVKGEE
+1609 
-1615 LVPVGQRALW
+1615 
-1625 EIDTSRSGDG
+1625 
-1635 EVTVKIAGPRKGADY
+1635 RKGADY

-1657 DQDKVTNVEYLPSD
+1657 DVDKVTNVEYLPSD

-1685 VKQKPF
+1685 VKQEPF
-1691 VSHAYDASAV
+1691 ISHAYDASAV

-1735 GGQDVPSKLSSV
+1735 GGQDVPSNLTSA

-1767 FSFNDTTVK
+1767 FSFNDEVVK

-1786 PEDIVVMGAGIG
+1786 PEDIVVMGAGMG
-1798 EQKSIPVNKEAIMK
+1798 DQKCIPVNKEAIMK

-1900 KIDGRNAGKAELT
+1900 KVDGRNAGKAELT

-1922 VPSELWKADDGRHL
+1922 VPSELWKTDDGRHM
-1936 MTFLANE
+1936 MTFVANE

-1979 VSETLPL
+1979 VSETIPL

-2129 VNMKYN
+2129 VHMKYN
-2135 NKPVPGSPF
+2135 NKP
-2144 QFLVLD
+2144 
-2150 TKNIVVMAENLSK
+2150 
-2163 IPVNEKAYFFIG
+2163 
-2175 GADNDDLLGV
+2175 
-2185 HVTDPKGRPLRYEVE
+2185 
-2200 DSLVSFT
+2200 
-2207 PHDIGQHDVSVFF
+2207 
-2220 SGKEV
+2220 
-2225 TGSPFT
+2225 
-2231 FEAYDV
+2231 
-2237 SKIVVTLLDY
+2237 
-2247 SFVGKETTF
+2247 
-2256 QVDCR
+2256 
-2261 EAGPGDLSALVMRAG
+2261 
-2276 AEVVTVVVKDTPEPA
+2276 
-2291 VHSVRFTPTE
+2291 
-2301 PEPHN
+2301 
-2306 LHLEYHNTHVPG
+2306 VPG
-2318 TPFVCDVQAEPEI
+2318 TPFVCDVQTEPEI

-2338 VRGYVDEKAFFDINA
+2338 VRGYVDEKASFDINA

-2365 SNNNGFVPHEVD
+2365 SNSNGFVPHEVD

-2399 VYFGKHVEGSPFY
+2399 VYFGKHVNGSPFY

-2423 LGKEGQLVADRRAL
+2423 LGKHGDMVADRRKL
-2437 PLKVDKTCNVELD
+2437 PLTVDKTCNVELD

-2456 GTFKSLVRGP
+2456 GTFKSVVRGP
-2466 SGEIQSSVTDIGND
+2466 SGEIQSSVTEIGND
-2480 RHKLKFTPLE
+2480 RHNLKFTPLE
-2490 KGDHEISVV
+2490 KGNHDISVL
-2499 YAGRN
+2499 YAGRD

-2509 FQADVQEPDIQV
+2509 FRADVQEPDIQV
-2521 IPETQQ
+2521 MQE
-2527 VQQAQVQ
+2527 VQQEQSAAPPLQSAAPP
-2534 QLQSAAPPL
+2534 LQSAAPPL
-2543 APSQSAKAPSQS
+2543 APSGSLYAQAPSGSQHGQAPTQP
-2555 SRPPVGD
+2555 SRPPGD

-2576 PFRVSV
+2576 AFRVNV

-2633 YDQKHAPGSPHVFEV
+2633 YDQKHAPGSPHVFDV
-2648 GSKSDYK
+2648 SSKSDYK

-2708 NDRVIAVSYDPTFPG
+2708 NDRVIAVSYDPTYPG

-2737 GSPFRVYLAPPSSEP
+2737 GSPFRVFLAPPSSEPMGPP

>member
-1 MDSLTSKTSPYS
+1 MASTPEETSPYS
-13 MAAADSDEETIL
+13 MATADSDEETIL
-25 QFSSSIY
+25 QFTSSVY

-49 PSRRPPSVA
+49 SSRRPPSIA
-58 SSVCGSIRSTRYD
+58 SSVCGSVRSTRYD
-71 TIEENPADEPSL
+71 TITENPT
-83 LSSDEQPLL
+83 DEQPQLSTDDQLL
-92 SSDEVFKSSEGE
+92 LPTDEHPQLSTDEVFKPTEGE
-104 VQTSPFSD
+104 VPTYPFSD
-112 SGVSSLEEVFIR
+112 SGVSSLEEVFVR
-124 DIEDRTEDTET
+124 DPEDRTEDTET
-135 ELERD
+135 EVEKD
-140 PDQVE
+140 PNQVE
-145 KKKEFVRDTEDR
+145 KKK
-157 NEETEV
+157 
-163 EQNSDQ
+163 
-169 VVKNK
+169 
-174 VFVRDSEDKTEGKEA
+174 
-189 VKDPNQ
+189 
-195 VAKKKAVLED
+195 VLLDD
-205 IRALGQLGRADSSSE
+205 IRALGQLGREDSSSE
-220 STLTID
+220 STLSID
-226 ESNDEEEEDTPVHST
+226 ESDREEEDTPVHST
-241 EVSDTEQKVTEFV
+241 EDSATEENVTESDPVKLDTELTVQ
-254 TEVLDPELAAKSPV
+254 ASV
-268 QESSSSQIQ
+268 QESSTSQLQ
-277 EEPTIASSS
+277 EETIPEPVSASSS
-286 SFTREEEELEEGMS
+286 SSFAREEEEESEEGMS
-300 TQQAVQTHDARTS
+300 TKQAAQTHDARTS
-313 VLDDIRKIGEKR
+313 VLEDIRKIGEKR
-325 SQGNID
+325 SPDIID
-331 DQLDSKRSKP
+331 DQLQSKKSKP
-341 SYTSPESDDNLGK
+341 SYTSSESDDSLRK
-354 PPPYTPVAAVTP
+354 PPGYTPAVSATP

-371 SSSPPSR
+371 SSLPPGG
-378 ANPPVGVREPNSGSH
+378 ANPPVREPQAGSH

-404 KGEPKK
+404 KGEPTK
-410 PRGVQEGNVRKK
+410 PRGVQEGNVKKK

-436 SKQPSPPPKVRTSGP
+436 SRQPSPPPKIRTSGP

-461 GREKTSYDLQQAQT
+461 GRERTSYDLQQAQT

-480 YGTSETLPDQPRE
+480 YGTSHTLPDEPRE

-507 QKAGVQVVEDEEKSL
+507 RKADVTVVEDEENSL

-527 VRSQTKSREPDT
+527 VRSHQANSREPGT

-544 VENNVSMKKAAVPEV
+544 AENLKGSLKKAAVPEV
-559 KTALAPAVNASAA
+559 KAAPAPAINASAA
-572 GPSADLP
+572 GPTAALP
-579 TKDSKLDRMTSS
+579 TKEAKLERKTSS
-591 SDNTSAS
+591 SSLTSAS

-607 LKKKEKKSSTSSLS
+607 LKKKERKSSTSSKSSVS
-621 SLSSVDDRKGGR
+621 SLSSVDDRKTGP
-633 MNIDAEDSNLPPSR
+633 MNMDAEDSNLPPSR
-647 VVGSKGSSLKR
+647 VVGSKPSSLKM
-658 KSVPEVQSAPPPEA
+658 KTSPVLESTPPLEV
-672 QKPPSPVAKTTPPI
+672 QKPPSPVVNTAPPM
-686 AVKKTPSPEV
+686 ATKKTPSPEV
-696 KAPPPVEVKR
+696 KASPPVEVQKAPPPVQKAPPPVKKASPMVQKTPPSVKK
-706 TPPPVQ
+706 TPPPVKKTPPPVKKTPPLVQ
-712 NVSPPVEKA
+712 KTSPPV
-721 SPPMEVQ
+721 V
-728 KPSSSVKSVPPPAK
+728 
-742 VQQPQPVEVQRAPS
+742 
-756 PVQKVSPP
+756 
-764 VEKASPAV
+764 KASPAV
-772 EVQQAPPPVQKAS
+772 EVQRPPS
-785 PPVVK
+785 
-790 APPPVEVQKPSAP
+790 P
-803 VKKTPPAVKKPVAK
+803 VKKTTPFDEVRAPFLAAFFSFRQSAHAFSSKKRYTVEKALAKRAWSVEKVDAPWPSQAKSFSPVEKVSTPFSPMNASPPILSSSSLPVQRPAARP
-817 TAQPKKTAES
+817 AQLKKTPES

-832 TVSPMYVVEPAEP
+832 PVSPVYVVEPAEP

-850 PLVLPQA
+850 PPVLPQA
-857 TQVTQVETQTPAPP
+857 NQVTQVETQSPAPP
-871 VNNSVPLHTAKSP
+871 VNNSVSLQTARSP
-884 GDIEG
+884 TEIEG
-889 ARQSVLGDIKQLRK
+889 ARQSVLGNIKQLRK
-903 DSTSSSDIE
+903 DSSSSSSSSSDSE
-912 EEVTPTTALSTA
+912 EEVAPTTEA
-924 PPVFPMEA
+924 PAATPVFPTEA
-932 PPTVVEEVRS
+932 TPTVVEEVRS
-942 APPPTMEAPKEQS
+942 APPPVMEAPKDKS
-955 IVEKIKDK
+955 TFEKIKDK
-963 ADDMFSKKSTRKA
+963 ADDMFSKKTTLKA
-976 KTIEGREID
+976 KRIEGREID
-985 DVDQLKEIL
+985 DVDQIKEIL
-994 KKKKGAKIIIV
+994 KNKKGAKIIIV
-1005 SEDDLTSSSSSSSS
+1005 SEDELTSSSSSSSD
-1019 SSDEEP
+1019 DEY
-1025 EPEKPPPAMPEQVA
+1025 EKPASPMPEQVA
-1039 LASADTAYSAPPP
+1039 VATADEAHSAPPP
-1052 SKLLNGQPET
+1052 SKLLNGEP
-1062 SETSG
+1062 ETSG

-1115 NDANGGIQVEY
+1115 NDANGSIQVEY

-1178 TSRVGHGNLSA
+1178 TSRVGQGNLSA
-1189 SVSKDGRDINS
+1189 SVTKDGRDIGS

-1206 DGKQLLTFNPEGVGL
+1206 DGKQMLSFNPEGVGL

-1244 VVVRG
+1244 VAVRG
-1249 EGYKRGHYLPVGETV
+1249 EGYRRGHYLPVGETV

-1269 TTESGDAPVVATVS
+1269 TTESGDAPVVATVT
-1283 DSVDRDVPCDMYKDG
+1283 DSVDRDVPCDVYKDG
-1298 SIYTATYTPTEPG
+1298 SIYTATYTPKEPG
-1311 DHKVNVKYAGLTVAS
+1311 DHKVNVKFAGLTVAS

-1345 KRDELGYVSSIVETK
+1345 KRDELGYVSTIVDTK
-1360 KAGPGIL
+1360 KAGSGIL
-1367 HTSVTTKDETVP
+1367 NTSVTTKDETVP

-1417 LVYENFDTSDIAV
+1417 LVYENFDTSDIV
-1430 SGEGLGNVP
+1430 VGGEGLGNVP

-1451 KTPGGDVVVKIA
+1451 KTPGGDVV
-1463 GPSEDATV
+1463 
-1471 QGEIVEEDDIYT
+1471 
-1483 VLYIPSEVGQHEFLV
+1483 
-1498 LKDDVTIKGSPF
+1498 
-1510 ISHAYD
+1510 
-1516 PSKIQVSDQSKA
+1516 
-1528 KIGDSVEI
+1528 
-1536 QIDTT
+1536 
-1541 KAGRGTLGGEVRS
+1541 
-1554 NGRSIHSQLSST
+1554 
-1566 QPGLYSLCYTPDR
+1566 
-1579 SGEYSTILRFNKED
+1579 
-1593 VPGSPY
+1593 
-1599 VCTVASAEDV
+1599 
-1609 KVKGEE
+1609 
-1615 LVPVGQRALW
+1615 
-1625 EIDTSRSGDG
+1625 
-1635 EVTVKIAGPRKGADY
+1635 VKIAGPRKGADY

-1735 GGQDVPSKLSSV
+1735 GGQDVPSKLSSA

-1753 LTFTPKTSAAHLTT
+1753 LTFTPKNSAAHLTT
-1767 FSFNDTTVK
+1767 FSFNDEMVK
-1776 GSPFTTALST
+1776 GSPFTTVLST

-1798 EQKSIPVNKEAIMK
+1798 DQKCIPVNKEAIMK

-1847 VNFTPVDVGDHK
+1847 VNFMPVDVGDHK

-1943 LGTYNAHIRHGGLPV
+1943 LGTYNAHIRHGGFPV

-1966 VFNMDAIDVHGDG
+1966 VYNMDAVDVHGDG

-1986 PVNEKTAFYMETK
+1986 PVNEKTTFYMETK

-2005 DALVKVFDPTGK
+2005 DALVKVSDPTGK
-2017 DVPANITSHN
+2017 DVPANITAHN
-2027 GTYTVDYTPREIGPH
+2027 GIYHVDYTPREIGQH

-2090 AGPGKLTYTV
+2090 AGPGKLTYSV
-2100 DPNVPD
+2100 DPDVPD

-2124 PGTYS
+2124 PGSYS
-2129 VNMKYN
+2129 VDMKYN
-2135 NKPVPGSPF
+2135 NKP
-2144 QFLVLD
+2144 
-2150 TKNIVVMAENLSK
+2150 
-2163 IPVNEKAYFFIG
+2163 
-2175 GADNDDLLGV
+2175 
-2185 HVTDPKGRPLRYEVE
+2185 
-2200 DSLVSFT
+2200 
-2207 PHDIGQHDVSVFF
+2207 
-2220 SGKEV
+2220 
-2225 TGSPFT
+2225 
-2231 FEAYDV
+2231 
-2237 SKIVVTLLDY
+2237 
-2247 SFVGKETTF
+2247 
-2256 QVDCR
+2256 
-2261 EAGPGDLSALVMRAG
+2261 
-2276 AEVVTVVVKDTPEPA
+2276 
-2291 VHSVRFTPTE
+2291 
-2301 PEPHN
+2301 
-2306 LHLEYHNTHVPG
+2306 VPG
-2318 TPFVCDVQAEPEI
+2318 TPFVCDVQAEPQI
-2331 GVVGDGL
+2331 GVAGSGL
-2338 VRGYVDEKAFFDINA
+2338 LRGYVDEKATFDINA

-2365 SNNNGFVPHEVD
+2365 SNSKGFVPHEVD
-2377 SKGDQHKVI
+2377 SQGDQHKVI

-2423 LGKEGQLVADRRAL
+2423 LGKPGEMVADRRKL
-2437 PLKVDKTCNVELD
+2437 PLTVDRTCNVELD

-2456 GTFKSLVRGP
+2456 GTFKSVVRGP
-2466 SGEIQSSVTDIGND
+2466 SGEIQSSVTDVGND
-2480 RHKLKFTPLE
+2480 RHNLKFTPLE
-2490 KGDHEISVV
+2490 KGDHEISVL
-2499 YAGRN
+2499 YAGRD

-2509 FQADVQEPDIQV
+2509 FRADVQEPDIVQA
-2521 IPETQQ
+2521 IDDQP
-2527 VQQAQVQ
+2527 VQQ
-2534 QLQSAAPPL
+2534 SMPPPVR
-2543 APSQSAKAPSQS
+2543 APSLASQPPRSPSQS
-2555 SRPPVGD
+2555 SRPVEAPSPIPQPALVPEPAQVSPPEQVAQPAQVPPQAQVSPPEQVAQPAQVPQPKQVATEPVGD

-2576 PFRVSV
+2576 PFRVHV

-2605 VQLFDFENGT
+2605 VQLYDFENGT
-2615 YELRVTPK
+2615 YELKVTPK

-2708 NDRVIAVSYDPTFPG
+2708 NERVIAVSYDPTFPG

-2752 MGQPDLPPMM
+2752 MGQPEIPPMM
-2762 GQSIPRTRGSSRY
+2762 QQSIPRSRGSSRY

>member
-1 MDSLTSKTSPYS
+1 

-25 QFSSSIY
+25 QFTSSVY

-43 DLNDTS
+43 DLNDIS
-49 PSRRPPSVA
+49 AGQRPPSSA

-71 TIEENPADEPSL
+71 TIAENPT
-83 LSSDEQPLL
+83 DEQQPQLPT
-92 SSDEVFKSSEGE
+92 DEVFKSTEGE
-104 VQTSPFSD
+104 VQAYPFSD
-112 SGVSSLEEVFIR
+112 SGVSSLEEVFVR
-124 DIEDRTEDTET
+124 DSGDKTEDTET
-135 ELERD
+135 EVEKD
-140 PDQVE
+140 PNQVE
-145 KKKEFVRDTEDR
+145 KKKVL
-157 NEETEV
+157 
-163 EQNSDQ
+163 
-169 VVKNK
+169 
-174 VFVRDSEDKTEGKEA
+174 
-189 VKDPNQ
+189 
-195 VAKKKAVLED
+195 LED
-205 IRALGQLGRADSSSE
+205 IRVLGHLAREHSSSE
-220 STLTID
+220 STLSID
-226 ESNDEEEEDTPVHST
+226 ESNGEEEGTPVQST
-241 EVSDTEQKVTEFV
+241 EESATEENIQESDPVKLNPEPTVQKP
-254 TEVLDPELAAKSPV
+254 L
-268 QESSSSQIQ
+268 QESSTAPPK
-277 EEPTIASSS
+277 EEIVPEPASNS
-286 SFTREEEELEEGMS
+286 SFVREEEGEIEEGMS
-300 TQQAVQTHDARTS
+300 TKQAIQTHDARKS
-313 VLDDIRKIGEKR
+313 VLEDIRKIGEKR
-325 SQGNID
+325 SPESAD
-331 DQLDSKRSKP
+331 DQLDNKRSKP
-341 SYTSPESDDNLGK
+341 SYTSSESDDSLGK
-354 PPPYTPVAAVTP
+354 PPAYTQRAAVTP

-371 SSSPPSR
+371 SSLPPGG
-378 ANPPVGVREPNSGSH
+378 ANPPVREPKTGSQ

-422 ASFFRKKGQSDEEL
+422 ASFFRKKGQDDEEL
-436 SKQPSPPPKVRTSGP
+436 SKQPSPPPKIRTSGP

-461 GREKTSYDLQQAQT
+461 GKEKTSYDLQQAQT
-475 DVGIK
+475 DVGIR
-480 YGTSETLPDQPRE
+480 YGTSQTLPDQPRE
-493 RKPLLELQEEAPKL
+493 RKSLLELEEEAPKL
-507 QKAGVQVVEDEEKSL
+507 RKAEVEVVEDEEKSL

-527 VRSQTKSREPDT
+527 VRSQRPREPST
-539 SSSSG
+539 PPRNG
-544 VENNVSMKKAAVPEV
+544 VDSKVSMKAAAPEVKAAPVPEV
-559 KTALAPAVNASAA
+559 NASTA
-572 GPSADLP
+572 GPSAELP
-579 TKDSKLDRMTSS
+579 TKDARLERKTSTS
-591 SDNTSAS
+591 TDNTSAS

-607 LKKKEKKSSTSSLS
+607 LKKKERKSSTSSKSSVS
-621 SLSSVDDRKGGR
+621 SLSSVDDRKGGP
-633 MNIDAEDSNLPPSR
+633 MDMDAEDSNLPPSR

-658 KSVPEVQSAPPPEA
+658 ESSPEVKSTPPLEV
-672 QKPPSPVAKTTPPI
+672 QKPPSPVVKTAPPI
-686 AVKKTPSPEV
+686 ELKKTPPPEV
-696 KAPPPVEVKR
+696 KA
-706 TPPPVQ
+706 TPP
-712 NVSPPVEKA
+712 A
-721 SPPMEVQ
+721 EVQ
-728 KPSSSVKSVPPPAK
+728 HAPP
-742 VQQPQPVEVQRAPS
+742 

-764 VEKASPAV
+764 VVKAAPAV
-772 EVQQAPPPVQKAS
+772 EVQRPSTPIKRATPPPE
-785 PPVVK
+785 VK
-790 APPPVEVQKPSAP
+790 RPSSP
-803 VKKTPPAVKKPVAK
+803 VKKTSPVNEKPVVR
-817 TAQPKKTAES
+817 TAQPKKTLEPS

-850 PLVLPQA
+850 PPVLPQA
-857 TQVTQVETQTPAPP
+857 TQVTQVETQSPAPP
-871 VNNSVPLHTAKSP
+871 VNNSVSLHTARSP
-884 GDIEG
+884 VEIEG
-889 ARQSVLGDIKQLRK
+889 ARNSVLSNIKQLRE
-903 DSTSSSDIE
+903 DSSSDSE
-912 EEVTPTTALSTA
+912 KAAAPTTKTPMESPTF
-924 PPVFPMEA
+924 PVEA
-932 PPTVVEEVRS
+932 PPTVVEEVHS
-942 APPPTMEAPKEQS
+942 APPPTMEAPNDKS

-963 ADDMFSKKSTRKA
+963 ADDIFTKKSSLKA

-1005 SEDDLTSSSSSSSS
+1005 TDDELTSSS

-1025 EPEKPPPAMPEQVA
+1025 EKPPGPMPEKVA
-1039 LASADTAYSAPPP
+1039 LVPADTAYSTPPSS
-1052 SKLLNGQPET
+1052 SKLLNGQP
-1062 SETSG
+1062 ETSG

-1084 AKFMVSAENVEELP
+1084 ARFAVTAENVDELP

-1115 NDANGGIQVEY
+1115 NDANGSIQVEY

-1233 PVRCPVIDPNQ
+1233 PVRCPVIDPNK

-1249 EGYKRGHYLPVGETV
+1249 EGYRRGHYLPVGDTV

-1269 TTESGDAPVVATVS
+1269 TTESGDAPVVATVT
-1283 DSVDRDVPCDMYKDG
+1283 DAVERDVPCDVYKDG
-1298 SIYTATYTPTEPG
+1298 SIHTATYTPKEAG
-1311 DHKVNVKYAGLTVAS
+1311 DHKVNVKFAGLTVAS

-1334 DVNRVS
+1334 DINKVS

-1367 HTSVTTKDETVP
+1367 HTSVTTKDEVVS

-1389 YKVSFQPKRLG
+1389 YKVSFQPKTLG
-1400 QYEVHAEYNDVT
+1400 QYEVHAEFNDIT

-1417 LVYENFDTSDIAV
+1417 LVYENFDTSDIVV

-1439 VGKLAKFQVDAS
+1439 AGKLAKFQVDAS

-1463 GPSEDATV
+1463 GP
-1471 QGEIVEEDDIYT
+1471 
-1483 VLYIPSEVGQHEFLV
+1483 
-1498 LKDDVTIKGSPF
+1498 
-1510 ISHAYD
+1510 
-1516 PSKIQVSDQSKA
+1516 
-1528 KIGDSVEI
+1528 
-1536 QIDTT
+1536 
-1541 KAGRGTLGGEVRS
+1541 
-1554 NGRSIHSQLSST
+1554 
-1566 QPGLYSLCYTPDR
+1566 
-1579 SGEYSTILRFNKED
+1579 
-1593 VPGSPY
+1593 
-1599 VCTVASAEDV
+1599 
-1609 KVKGEE
+1609 
-1615 LVPVGQRALW
+1615 
-1625 EIDTSRSGDG
+1625 
-1635 EVTVKIAGPRKGADY
+1635 RKGADY

-1657 DQDKVTNVEYLPSD
+1657 DVDKVTNVEYLPSD

-1685 VKQKPF
+1685 VKQEPF
-1691 VSHAYDASAV
+1691 ISHAYDASAV

-1735 GGQDVPSKLSSV
+1735 GGQDVPSNLTSA

-1767 FSFNDTTVK
+1767 FSFNDEVVK

-1786 PEDIVVMGAGIG
+1786 PEDIVVMGAGMG
-1798 EQKSIPVNKEAIMK
+1798 DQKCIPVNKEAIMK

-1900 KIDGRNAGKAELT
+1900 KVDGRNAGKAELT

-1922 VPSELWKADDGRHL
+1922 VPSELWKTDDGRHM
-1936 MTFLANE
+1936 MTFVANE

-1979 VSETLPL
+1979 VSETIPL

-2129 VNMKYN
+2129 VHMKYN
-2135 NKPVPGSPF
+2135 NKP
-2144 QFLVLD
+2144 
-2150 TKNIVVMAENLSK
+2150 
-2163 IPVNEKAYFFIG
+2163 
-2175 GADNDDLLGV
+2175 
-2185 HVTDPKGRPLRYEVE
+2185 
-2200 DSLVSFT
+2200 
-2207 PHDIGQHDVSVFF
+2207 
-2220 SGKEV
+2220 
-2225 TGSPFT
+2225 
-2231 FEAYDV
+2231 
-2237 SKIVVTLLDY
+2237 
-2247 SFVGKETTF
+2247 
-2256 QVDCR
+2256 
-2261 EAGPGDLSALVMRAG
+2261 
-2276 AEVVTVVVKDTPEPA
+2276 
-2291 VHSVRFTPTE
+2291 
-2301 PEPHN
+2301 
-2306 LHLEYHNTHVPG
+2306 VPG
-2318 TPFVCDVQAEPEI
+2318 TPFVCDVQTEPEI

-2338 VRGYVDEKAFFDINA
+2338 VRGYVDEKASFDINA

-2365 SNNNGFVPHEVD
+2365 SNSNGFVPHEVD

-2399 VYFGKHVEGSPFY
+2399 VYFGKHVNGSPFY

-2423 LGKEGQLVADRRAL
+2423 LGKHGDMVADRRKL
-2437 PLKVDKTCNVELD
+2437 PLTVDKTCNVELD

-2456 GTFKSLVRGP
+2456 GTFKSVVRGP
-2466 SGEIQSSVTDIGND
+2466 SGEIQSSVTEIGND
-2480 RHKLKFTPLE
+2480 RHNLKFTPLE
-2490 KGDHEISVV
+2490 KGNHDISVL
-2499 YAGRN
+2499 YAGRD

-2509 FQADVQEPDIQV
+2509 FRADVQEPDIQV
-2521 IPETQQ
+2521 MQE
-2527 VQQAQVQ
+2527 VQQEQSAAPPLQSAAPP
-2534 QLQSAAPPL
+2534 LQSAAPPL
-2543 APSQSAKAPSQS
+2543 APSGSQHGQAPTQP
-2555 SRPPVGD
+2555 SRPVEAPPSPPTQVPSPAQVPPPAQVSPPEQVAQPAQVPPPTQVATTPPGD

-2576 PFRVSV
+2576 AFRVNV

-2633 YDQKHAPGSPHVFEV
+2633 YDQKHAPGSPHVFDV
-2648 GSKSDYK
+2648 SSKSDYK

-2708 NDRVIAVSYDPTFPG
+2708 NDRVIAVSYDPTYPG

-2737 GSPFRVYLAPPSSEP
+2737 GSPFRVFLAPPSSEPMGPP

>member
-1 MDSLTSKTSPYS
+1 
-13 MAAADSDEETIL
+13 MATADSDEETIL
-25 QFSSSIY
+25 QFTSSVY

-49 PSRRPPSVA
+49 SSRRPPSIA
-58 SSVCGSIRSTRYD
+58 SSVCGSVRSTRYD
-71 TIEENPADEPSL
+71 TITENPT
-83 LSSDEQPLL
+83 DEQPQLSTDDQLL
-92 SSDEVFKSSEGE
+92 LPTDEHPQLSTDEVFKPTEGE
-104 VQTSPFSD
+104 VPTYPFSD
-112 SGVSSLEEVFIR
+112 SGVSSLEEVFVR
-124 DIEDRTEDTET
+124 DPEDRTEDTET
-135 ELERD
+135 EVEKD
-140 PDQVE
+140 PNQVE
-145 KKKEFVRDTEDR
+145 KKK
-157 NEETEV
+157 
-163 EQNSDQ
+163 
-169 VVKNK
+169 
-174 VFVRDSEDKTEGKEA
+174 
-189 VKDPNQ
+189 
-195 VAKKKAVLED
+195 VLLDD
-205 IRALGQLGRADSSSE
+205 IRALGQLGREDSSSE
-220 STLTID
+220 STLSID
-226 ESNDEEEEDTPVHST
+226 ESDREEEDTPVHST
-241 EVSDTEQKVTEFV
+241 EDSATEENVTESDPVKLDTELTVQ
-254 TEVLDPELAAKSPV
+254 ASV
-268 QESSSSQIQ
+268 QESSTSQLQ
-277 EEPTIASSS
+277 EETIPEPVSASSS
-286 SFTREEEELEEGMS
+286 SSFAREEEEESEEGMS
-300 TQQAVQTHDARTS
+300 TKQAAQTHDARTS
-313 VLDDIRKIGEKR
+313 VLEDIRKIGEKR
-325 SQGNID
+325 SPDIID
-331 DQLDSKRSKP
+331 DQLQSKKSKP
-341 SYTSPESDDNLGK
+341 SYTSSESDDSLRK
-354 PPPYTPVAAVTP
+354 PPGYTPAVSATP

-371 SSSPPSR
+371 SSLPPGG
-378 ANPPVGVREPNSGSH
+378 ANPPVREPQAGSH

-404 KGEPKK
+404 KGEPTK
-410 PRGVQEGNVRKK
+410 PRGVQEGNVKKK

-436 SKQPSPPPKVRTSGP
+436 SRQPSPPPKIRTSGP

-461 GREKTSYDLQQAQT
+461 GRERTSYDLQQAQT

-480 YGTSETLPDQPRE
+480 YGTSHTLPDEPRE

-507 QKAGVQVVEDEEKSL
+507 RKADVTVVEDEENSL

-527 VRSQTKSREPDT
+527 VRSHQANSREPGT

-544 VENNVSMKKAAVPEV
+544 AENLKGSLKKAAVPEV
-559 KTALAPAVNASAA
+559 KAAPAPAINASAA
-572 GPSADLP
+572 GPTAALP
-579 TKDSKLDRMTSS
+579 TKEAKLERKTSS
-591 SDNTSAS
+591 SSLTSAS

-607 LKKKEKKSSTSSLS
+607 LKKKERKSSTSSKSSVS
-621 SLSSVDDRKGGR
+621 SLSSVDDRKTGP
-633 MNIDAEDSNLPPSR
+633 MNMDAEDSNLPPSR
-647 VVGSKGSSLKR
+647 VVGSKPSSLKM
-658 KSVPEVQSAPPPEA
+658 KTSPVLESTPPLEV
-672 QKPPSPVAKTTPPI
+672 QKPPSPVVNTAPPM
-686 AVKKTPSPEV
+686 ATKKTPSPEV
-696 KAPPPVEVKR
+696 KASPPVEVQKAPPPVQKAPPPVKKASPMVQKTPPSVKK
-706 TPPPVQ
+706 TPPPVKKTPPPVKKTPPLVQ
-712 NVSPPVEKA
+712 KTSPPV
-721 SPPMEVQ
+721 V
-728 KPSSSVKSVPPPAK
+728 
-742 VQQPQPVEVQRAPS
+742 
-756 PVQKVSPP
+756 
-764 VEKASPAV
+764 KASPAV
-772 EVQQAPPPVQKAS
+772 EVQRPPS
-785 PPVVK
+785 
-790 APPPVEVQKPSAP
+790 P
-803 VKKTPPAVKKPVAK
+803 VKKTTPFDEVRAPFLAAFFSFRQSAHAFSSKKRYTVEKALAKRAWSVEKVDAPWPSQAKSFSPVEKVSTPFSPMNASPPILSSSSLPVQRPAARP
-817 TAQPKKTAES
+817 AQLKKTPES

-832 TVSPMYVVEPAEP
+832 PVSPVYVVEPAEP

-850 PLVLPQA
+850 PPVLPQA
-857 TQVTQVETQTPAPP
+857 NQVTQVETQSPAPP
-871 VNNSVPLHTAKSP
+871 VNNSVSLQTARSP
-884 GDIEG
+884 TEIEG
-889 ARQSVLGDIKQLRK
+889 ARQSVLGNIKQLRK
-903 DSTSSSDIE
+903 DSSSSSSSSSDSE
-912 EEVTPTTALSTA
+912 EEVAPTTEA
-924 PPVFPMEA
+924 PAATPVFPTEA
-932 PPTVVEEVRS
+932 TPTVVEEVRS
-942 APPPTMEAPKEQS
+942 APPPVMEAPKDKS
-955 IVEKIKDK
+955 TFEKIKDK
-963 ADDMFSKKSTRKA
+963 ADDMFSKKTTLKA
-976 KTIEGREID
+976 KRIEGREID
-985 DVDQLKEIL
+985 DVDQIKEIL
-994 KKKKGAKIIIV
+994 KNKKGAKIIIV
-1005 SEDDLTSSSSSSSS
+1005 SEDELTSSSSSSSD
-1019 SSDEEP
+1019 DEY
-1025 EPEKPPPAMPEQVA
+1025 EKPASPMPEQVA
-1039 LASADTAYSAPPP
+1039 VATADEAHSAPPP
-1052 SKLLNGQPET
+1052 SKLLNGEP
-1062 SETSG
+1062 ETSG

-1115 NDANGGIQVEY
+1115 NDANGSIQVEY

-1178 TSRVGHGNLSA
+1178 TSRVGQGNLSA
-1189 SVSKDGRDINS
+1189 SVTKDGRDIGS

-1206 DGKQLLTFNPEGVGL
+1206 DGKQMLSFNPEGVGL

-1244 VVVRG
+1244 VAVRG
-1249 EGYKRGHYLPVGETV
+1249 EGYRRGHYLPVGETV

-1269 TTESGDAPVVATVS
+1269 TTESGDAPVVATVT
-1283 DSVDRDVPCDMYKDG
+1283 DSVDRDVPCDVYKDG
-1298 SIYTATYTPTEPG
+1298 SIYTATYTPKEPG
-1311 DHKVNVKYAGLTVAS
+1311 DHKVNVKFAGLTVAS

-1345 KRDELGYVSSIVETK
+1345 KRDELGYVSTIVDTK
-1360 KAGPGIL
+1360 KAGSGIL
-1367 HTSVTTKDETVP
+1367 NTSVTTKDETVP

-1417 LVYENFDTSDIAV
+1417 LVYENFDTSDIV
-1430 SGEGLGNVP
+1430 VGGEGLGNVP

-1483 VLYIPSEVGQHEFLV
+1483 VLYIPAEVGEHEFLV
-1498 LKDDVTIKGSPF
+1498 LKDDVNIKGSPF

-1516 PSKIQVSDQSKA
+1516 PSKIQVTNQSKA
-1528 KIGDSVEI
+1528 KIRDRVQI

-1554 NGRSIHSQLSST
+1554 NGRTIHSQMSST
-1566 QPGLYSLCYTPDR
+1566 QPGLYSLCYTADK
-1579 SGEYSTILRFNKED
+1579 SGQYSTILRFNKED

-1599 VCTVASAEDV
+1599 VCTVASAEEV
-1609 KVKGEE
+1609 QVKGEE

-1625 EIDTSRSGDG
+1625 AIDTSRAGDG

-1735 GGQDVPSKLSSV
+1735 GGQDVPSKLSSA

-1753 LTFTPKTSAAHLTT
+1753 LTFTPKNSAAHLTT
-1767 FSFNDTTVK
+1767 FSFNDEMVK
-1776 GSPFTTALST
+1776 GSPFTTVLST

-1798 EQKSIPVNKEAIMK
+1798 DQKCIPVNKEAIMK

-1847 VNFTPVDVGDHK
+1847 VNFMPVDVGDHK

-1943 LGTYNAHIRHGGLPV
+1943 LGTYNAHIRHGGFPV

-1966 VFNMDAIDVHGDG
+1966 VYNMDAVDVHGDG

-1986 PVNEKTAFYMETK
+1986 PVNEKTTFYMETK

-2005 DALVKVFDPTGK
+2005 DALVKVSDPTGK
-2017 DVPANITSHN
+2017 DVPANITAHN
-2027 GTYTVDYTPREIGPH
+2027 GIYHVDYTPREIGQH

-2090 AGPGKLTYTV
+2090 AGPGKLTYSV
-2100 DPNVPD
+2100 DPDVPD

-2124 PGTYS
+2124 PGSYS
-2129 VNMKYN
+2129 VDMKYN
-2135 NKPVPGSPF
+2135 NKP
-2144 QFLVLD
+2144 
-2150 TKNIVVMAENLSK
+2150 
-2163 IPVNEKAYFFIG
+2163 
-2175 GADNDDLLGV
+2175 
-2185 HVTDPKGRPLRYEVE
+2185 
-2200 DSLVSFT
+2200 
-2207 PHDIGQHDVSVFF
+2207 
-2220 SGKEV
+2220 
-2225 TGSPFT
+2225 
-2231 FEAYDV
+2231 
-2237 SKIVVTLLDY
+2237 
-2247 SFVGKETTF
+2247 
-2256 QVDCR
+2256 
-2261 EAGPGDLSALVMRAG
+2261 
-2276 AEVVTVVVKDTPEPA
+2276 
-2291 VHSVRFTPTE
+2291 
-2301 PEPHN
+2301 
-2306 LHLEYHNTHVPG
+2306 VPG
-2318 TPFVCDVQAEPEI
+2318 TPFVCDVQAEPQI
-2331 GVVGDGL
+2331 GVAGSGL
-2338 VRGYVDEKAFFDINA
+2338 LRGYVDEKATFDINA

-2365 SNNNGFVPHEVD
+2365 SNSKGFVPHEVD
-2377 SKGDQHKVI
+2377 SQGDQHKVI

-2423 LGKEGQLVADRRAL
+2423 LGKPGEMVADRRKL
-2437 PLKVDKTCNVELD
+2437 PLTVDRTCNVELD

-2456 GTFKSLVRGP
+2456 GTFKSVVRGP
-2466 SGEIQSSVTDIGND
+2466 SGEIQSSVTDVGND
-2480 RHKLKFTPLE
+2480 RHNLKFTPLE
-2490 KGDHEISVV
+2490 KGDHEISVL
-2499 YAGRN
+2499 YAGRD

-2509 FQADVQEPDIQV
+2509 FRADVQEPDIVQA
-2521 IPETQQ
+2521 IDDQP
-2527 VQQAQVQ
+2527 VQQ
-2534 QLQSAAPPL
+2534 SMPPPVR
-2543 APSQSAKAPSQS
+2543 APSLASQPPRSPSQS
-2555 SRPPVGD
+2555 SRPVEAPSPIPQPALVPEPAQVSPPEQVAQPAQVPPQAQVSPPEQVAQPAQVPQPKQVATEPVGD

-2576 PFRVSV
+2576 PFRVHV

-2605 VQLFDFENGT
+2605 VQLYDFENGT
-2615 YELRVTPK
+2615 YELKVTPK

-2708 NDRVIAVSYDPTFPG
+2708 NERVIAVSYDPTFPG

-2752 MGQPDLPPMM
+2752 MGQPEIPPMM
-2762 GQSIPRTRGSSRY
+2762 QQSIPRSRGSSRY